1 MKGIRRAAAMCLTMT
16 LAVSTLFGNTAW
28 ADMPQKTERK
38 KCVHVH
44 TEECYGEPD
53 EEATS
58 SQIGEEPTE
67 CTHVCTVESGCIRNT
82 AVSSGTNEDDSET
95 GPDEEETND
104 QKDSADKAENGGK
117 QKDSADKAEDD
128 EKQEDAPSVSTPS
141 DMEDTAVPG
150 GTVIPAVKSQIFSW
164 SWYDPEENL
173 LDGKLELNGVTE
185 EAQPSFEE
193 VTEYLPEAIIA
204 QVGEKSEVGGEGEEK
219 LLITGWTCSE
229 YVQDEEGRWPL
240 EGTYE
245 FAAELP
251 EAYELAED
259 ADALVV
265 EVSVTGDQAALTA
278 VSGTAVLHVSFKAGK
293 EAKDLYF
300 DGNNFS
306 SYNNDVMDLL
316 KQNGI
321 RVTSSGK
328 DRFQLI
334 MTKASIQNLQLSQG
348 TWEIELNG
356 SNVLEGKGKYVAGCG
371 LRIND
376 NVSATIKA
384 GTAPAS
390 LTAHN
395 YPTTGSSDGS
405 CGIQVAGSLTIE
417 SGTIEAT
424 AKAGSN
430 SAPDSGAILV
440 GTTGTL
446 NINGGSVTAA
456 GTGKKGVYVRGNFQM
471 TGGSL
476 TVTGSGEPGIEN
488 VGSFELSDGTISTK
502 SNSGGIG
509 FLQGRGSATIKA
521 KELNTDRLYINGDGS
536 FTVAKGG
543 KVTSGSTTIN
553 SGTLTN
559 AGEFVSN
566 GPFEK
571 GKYGTFNNT
580 GTISGSGSLPD
591 DAKQTPDEI
600 KDYTK
605 KISKDYYKNMSIDV
619 PNLAAIQKPANAGNL
634 QYELVEDTGSDK
646 GAGTI
651 DKETGRLKVT
661 KAGVFKIKVNTQESG
676 FYKEGENPV
685 YITLTVNKAAFP
697 DSWNLTVTAA
707 SGIYNGS
714 KGYPAAT
721 ISTTGIPDGA
731 RYEYQLKNT
740 NRTDDLQEEQW
751 KSECP
756 KIVNVAESGQFVFV
770 RVTVDNY
777 ESKIFCS
784 DNQTDITKRRFL
796 DTKVTLEPQTVIYN
810 GQSWSPEI
818 KVVEN
823 WQGASGAEV
832 DKADYTIQYW
842 TYWTG
847 TGNSEVTERKDAGTY
862 TVHLIGQEN
871 YTNESNGAILTIDKC
886 KLNARITGDSFDK
899 VYDGTTDITE
909 EQNLS
914 VQLYSDSGIPD
925 SQDVRADQ
933 VNLAYQSAD
942 VGEHDIEAA
951 NITLA
956 GDNAKNYELT
966 ENSASVKG
974 SIIARDFAS
983 MTVSADPLTYNGT
996 EQKPQILA
1004 SVETGLSNVSP
1015 DAVVFTYSK
1024 NGVDYQSEIPGF
1036 TDAGTYQVYVKA
1048 SMDNFNDAVKTV
1060 DVTVQQASS
1069 NSGSHSGGGKDSGG
1083 KDSSGKGSSG
1093 KGSSGKSSSGSSGTV
1108 TKDSQKGYR
1117 SEEQGVITGASNQ
1130 AVNDGYSHWI
1140 KDARGWW
1147 LRYSDGTWPMGNTG
1161 AFHWEKVNG
1170 RWWAFG
1176 ADGYLSTGWLY
1187 DTLYQGW
1194 FYMDENQGMLTGWQ
1208 FINGKWYYLNPSHD
1222 GSAGIMYSN
1231 RRTPDGWYV
1240 KEDGS
1245 WDEEAGR

>member
-1 MKGIRRAAAMCLTMT
+1 MKGKQRGDGRMKGIRRAAAVCLTMT

-28 ADMPQKTERK
+28 ADMPQKTEKK

-82 AVSSGTNEDDSET
+82 AASSGTNEDDSET
-95 GPDEEETND
+95 GPDDEETND
-104 QKDSADKAENGGK
+104 QKDSANKAEN
-117 QKDSADKAEDD
+117 
-128 EKQEDAPSVSTPS
+128 APSVSTPS
-141 DMEDTAVPG
+141 DMEDTTVPG

-173 LDGKLELNGVTE
+173 LDGKLELSGVTE

-204 QVGEKSEVGGEGEEK
+204 QVGEESEAGKEEK
-219 LLITGWTCSE
+219 LPITGWSCNE

-259 ADALVV
+259 VDALVV
-265 EVSVTGDQAALTA
+265 EVSVTGDQVAMPV
-278 VSGTAVLHVSFKAGK
+278 VSGTPVLHVSFNSGEDSKS
-293 EAKDLYF
+293 LYF
-300 DGNNFS
+300 DDHNFS
-306 SYNNDVMDLL
+306 SVNNDVMDLL
-316 KQNGI
+316 NDHGI
-321 RVTSSGK
+321 EVTSSGENS
-328 DRFQLI
+328 FQLR
-334 MTKASIQNLQLSQG
+334 MTNATIQNLELSRG
-348 TWEIELNG
+348 TWEIVLNG
-356 SNVLEGKGKYVAGCG
+356 RNVLEGKGKGFSGCG

-376 NVSATIKA
+376 WTSATIKA
-384 GTAPAS
+384 EPESAS
-390 LTAHN
+390 LKVQN
-395 YPTTGSSDGS
+395 YPTKKTRDDTSSA
-405 CGIQVAGSLTIE
+405 IVVAGSLTIE
-417 SGTIEAT
+417 SGTIEA
-424 AKAGSN
+424 AADAEQN
-430 SAPDSGAILV
+430 SDPVSGAIV
-440 GTTGTL
+440 VQRKGAL

-456 GTGKKGVYVRGNFQM
+456 GTHKNGVYVLGNFQM
-471 TGGSL
+471 SGGRL
-476 TVTGSGEPGIEN
+476 TVTGSGKPGIEN
-488 VGSFELSDGTISTK
+488 VGDFNLSDGTISAK

-509 FLQGRGSATIKA
+509 FLQRGGSATIQA
-521 KELNTDRLYINGDGS
+521 KELNTDRLYINGNSS
-536 FTVAKGG
+536 FTVARRG

-559 AGEFVSN
+559 EGEFVSN
-566 GPFEK
+566 GPFVKEK
-571 GKYGTFNNT
+571 DGTFINT

-591 DAKQTPDEI
+591 DAKQTPDPI
-600 KDYTK
+600 TGYTA
-605 KISKDYYKNMSIDV
+605 KISENYKENMSIDV
-619 PNLAAIQKPANAGNL
+619 KNLAAIQKPVKAGNL
-634 QYELVEDTGSDK
+634 QYELTEYTGSDK
-646 GAGTI
+646 GEGTI
-651 DKETGRLKVT
+651 DKETGHLTVT
-661 KAGVFKIKVNTQESG
+661 KAGVFKIKVNTQASG
-676 FYKEGENPV
+676 FYKAGENPV
-685 YITLTVNKAAFP
+685 DITLTVNKAKFP

-707 SGIYNGS
+707 SGEYRGAQ
-714 KGYPAAT
+714 GYPAAA
-721 ISTTGIPDGA
+721 ISASGIPKGA
-731 RYEYQLKNT
+731 GYEYQLKRT
-740 NRTDDLQEEQW
+740 KSTDDLHEDQW
-751 KSECP
+751 KSKCP

-784 DNQTDITKRRFL
+784 GNQTNITKRSFT
-796 DTKVTLEPQTVIYN
+796 DTKVTLEPETVIYN
-810 GQSWSPEI
+810 GQSRNPEI

-823 WQGASGAEV
+823 WQGASGDEV
-832 DKADYTIQYW
+832 DKADYTIKDW

-847 TGNSEVTERKDAGTY
+847 TDNRIVKERKNAGTY
-862 TVHLIGQEN
+862 TVSLLGQGN
-871 YTNESNGAILTIDKC
+871 YTNESNKAILTIDKC
-886 KLNARITGDSFDK
+886 KLNARITGNSFDK
-899 VYDGTTDITE
+899 VYDGTTDIRE

-914 VQLYSDSGIPD
+914 VQLYSDSGTPD

-942 VGEHDIEAA
+942 VGEHNIEAA

-966 ENSASVKG
+966 ENSTSIKG
-974 SIIARDFAS
+974 NIVARDFAS
-983 MTVSADPLTYNGT
+983 MTVSTDSLTYNGT
-996 EQKPQILA
+996 EQKPQIHA

-1060 DVTVQQASS
+1060 NVTVQQAPSS
-1069 NSGSHSGGGKDSGG
+1069 SGSHSGGGKDSGG
-1083 KDSSGKGSSG
+1083 KDSGG
-1093 KGSSGKSSSGSSGTV
+1093 KGSSGKSSSVSSGTV

-1176 ADGYLSTGWLY
+1176 AEGYLSTGWIY

-1208 FINGKWYYLNPSHD
+1208 FINGKWYYLNSNQD
-1222 GSAGIMYSN
+1222 GSAGIMYSK

>member
-1 MKGIRRAAAMCLTMT
+1 
-16 LAVSTLFGNTAW
+16 
-28 ADMPQKTERK
+28 MPQKTERK

-82 AVSSGTNEDDSET
+82 AASSGTNEDDSET
-95 GPDEEETND
+95 GPDDEETND
-104 QKDSADKAENGGK
+104 

-141 DMEDTAVPG
+141 DMEDTTVPG

-173 LDGKLELNGVTE
+173 LDGKLELSGVTE

-193 VTEYLPEAIIA
+193 VTEYLPEAIVA
-204 QVGEKSEVGGEGEEK
+204 QVGEESEAGKEEK
-219 LLITGWTCSE
+219 LSITGWSCNE

-259 ADALVV
+259 AEALVV
-265 EVSVTGDQAALTA
+265 EVSVTGDQAALTVYNPNNVVLNVNFEKGEPSKGLA
-278 VSGTAVLHVSFKAGK
+278 YDESG
-293 EAKDLYF
+293 
-300 DGNNFS
+300 FS
-306 SYNNDVMDLL
+306 SLNNNVMNLL
-316 KQNGI
+316 NDRGI
-321 RVTSSGK
+321 EVTNSGENS
-328 DRFQLI
+328 FQLR
-334 MTKASIQNLQLSQG
+334 MTNATTIQNLELSRG
-348 TWEIELNG
+348 TWEIVLNG
-356 SNVLEGKGKYVAGCG
+356 SNVLEGKGKGVGG
-371 LRIND
+371 VDLKIKE
-376 NVSATIKA
+376 NVRATIKE

-390 LTAHN
+390 LTAKN
-395 YPTTGSSDGS
+395 SPTTGTSRDGS
-405 CGIQVAGSLTIE
+405 SGIAVEGNLTIE

-424 AKAGSN
+424 ADGGENSASFSGGIVVGSN
-430 SAPDSGAILV
+430 
-440 GTTGTL
+440 GTL
-446 NINGGSVTAA
+446 NINGGAVTAA
-456 GTGKKGVYVRGNFQM
+456 GTGKNGVFVRGNFRM
-471 TGGSL
+471 KGGSL
-476 TVTGSGEPGIEN
+476 TATGSRKPGIEN
-488 VGSFELSDGTISTK
+488 EGTFELLGGTISTK

-509 FLQGRGSATIKA
+509 FLQGLGSVTIKA
-521 KELNTDRLYINGDGS
+521 NELNTDRLNITGNSS
-536 FTVAKGG
+536 FTVARGG
-543 KVTSGSTTIN
+543 KVTSESTIIN

-559 AGEFVSN
+559 EGEFVSN
-566 GPFEK
+566 GPFVKEEN
-571 GKYGTFNNT
+571 GRFINN
-580 GTISGSGSLPD
+580 GTISGTGSLPD
-591 DAKQTPDEI
+591 GVKQIPDTITVRKTEI
-600 KDYTK
+600 IADYRN
-605 KISKDYYKNMSIDV
+605 NMLIDV
-619 PNLAAIQKPANAGNL
+619 PSLAGIHQPDRAGNL
-634 QYELVEDTGSDK
+634 QYELAEYTGSDK
-646 GAGTI
+646 GEGTI
-651 DKETGRLKVT
+651 DKESGQLKVDR
-661 KAGVFKIKVNTQESG
+661 AGVFKIEVNTQESG
-676 FYKEGENPV
+676 FYKAGENPV
-685 YITLTVNKAAFP
+685 CITLTVNKAKFP
-697 DSWNLTVTAA
+697 DSWNLSVTAA
-707 SGIYNGS
+707 SDEYRGAQ
-714 KGYPAAT
+714 GYPAAF
-721 ISTTGIPDGA
+721 ISASGIPSGA
-731 RYEYQLKNT
+731 RYEYQLKST
-740 NRTDDLQEEQW
+740 SSTDDLQEDQW

-777 ESKIFCS
+777 KSKVFCS
-784 DNQTDITKRRFL
+784 GNPTSIIKRRFA
-796 DTKVTLEPQTVIYN
+796 DTKVTLEPETVIYN

-823 WQGASGAEV
+823 WQGASEDEV
-832 DKADYTIQYW
+832 DKADYTIKDW

-847 TGNSEVTERKDAGTY
+847 TDNRIVKERKDAGTY
-862 TVHLIGQEN
+862 TVHLLGQGN
-871 YTNESNGAILTIDKC
+871 YKNESNTAIFTIDKC
-886 KLNARITGDSFDK
+886 KLNARITGGSFDK

-914 VQLYSDSGIPD
+914 VQLYSDSGTPD

-942 VGEHDIEAA
+942 VGEHNIEAA

-966 ENSASVKG
+966 ENSASIKG

-996 EQKPQILA
+996 EQKPQIHA

-1048 SMDNFNDAVKTV
+1048 SMANFNDAVKTV
-1060 DVTVQQASS
+1060 DVTIQQASS
-1069 NSGSHSGGGKDSGG
+1069 NSGSHSGGGKGSG
-1083 KDSSGKGSSG
+1083 GKGSSG

-1130 AVNDGYSHWI
+1130 AVNDGYSHWM

-1147 LRYSDGTWPMGNTG
+1147 LRYSDGT
-1161 AFHWEKVNG
+1161 
-1170 RWWAFG
+1170 
-1176 ADGYLSTGWLY
+1176 
-1187 DTLYQGW
+1187 
-1194 FYMDENQGMLTGWQ
+1194 
-1208 FINGKWYYLNPSHD
+1208 
-1222 GSAGIMYSN
+1222 
-1231 RRTPDGWYV
+1231 
-1240 KEDGS
+1240 
-1245 WDEEAGR
+1245 

>member
-1 MKGIRRAAAMCLTMT
+1 MKGIRRAAAVCLTMT

-58 SQIGEEPTE
+58 SQLGEEPTE

-95 GPDEEETND
+95 GPDDEETND
-104 QKDSADKAENGGK
+104 QKDSADKAEN
-117 QKDSADKAEDD
+117 
-128 EKQEDAPSVSTPS
+128 APSVSTPS
-141 DMEDTAVPG
+141 DMEDTTVPG

-173 LDGKLELNGVTE
+173 LDGKLELSGVTE

-204 QVGEKSEVGGEGEEK
+204 QIGEESEVGEEGK
-219 LLITGWTCSE
+219 LPITGWSCNE

-259 ADALVV
+259 VEALVV
-265 EVSVTGDQAALTA
+265 EVSVTGDQAAMP
-278 VSGTAVLHVSFKAGK
+278 VVNPYAVLNVSFNPTEGSKS
-293 EAKDLYF
+293 LYF
-300 DGNNFS
+300 DGKNFS
-306 SYNNDVMDLL
+306 SYNSDVMKLL
-316 KQNGI
+316 NDNGI
-321 RVTSSGK
+321 EVKVTSSGE
-328 DRFQLI
+328 DHFQLR
-334 MTKASIQNLQLSQG
+334 MTNARIQNLELSRG
-348 TWEIELNG
+348 TWEIVLNG
-356 SNVLEGKGKYVAGCG
+356 RNELEGKGKDFSGCG
-371 LRIND
+371 LRIKD
-376 NVSATIKA
+376 YVSATIKA
-384 GTAPAS
+384 EPESAS
-390 LTAHN
+390 LKVQN
-395 YPTTGSSDGS
+395 YPTKKTSKDTSS
-405 CGIQVAGSLTIE
+405 GIVVAGSLTIE
-417 SGTIEAT
+417 SGTIEA
-424 AKAGSN
+424 AAYAEQN
-430 SAPDSGAILV
+430 SDPVSGAIV
-440 GTTGTL
+440 VQSNGTL
-446 NINGGSVTAA
+446 NISGGSVTAA
-456 GTGKKGVYVRGNFQM
+456 GTHKNGVYVRRNFQM

-476 TVTGSGEPGIEN
+476 TVTGSGKPGIEN
-488 VGSFELSDGTISTK
+488 EGNFKLSGGTISTK
-502 SNSGGIG
+502 SNSDGIG
-509 FLQGRGSATIKA
+509 FLQRGGSATIKSG
-521 KELNTDRLYINGDGS
+521 ELNTDRLYITGS
-536 FTVAKGG
+536 SPFTVASGG
-543 KVTSGSTTIN
+543 KVTSGSTIID

-566 GPFEK
+566 GPFVK
-571 GKYGTFNNT
+571 GEGGTFNNT
-580 GTISGSGSLPD
+580 GTISGTGSLPD

-600 KDYTK
+600 KDYTA
-605 KISKDYYKNMSIDV
+605 KISKDYYENMTIDV
-619 PNLAAIQKPANAGNL
+619 LKLADIHKPVKAGNL
-634 QYELVEDTGSDK
+634 QYELVEYTEGGDIGE
-646 GAGTI
+646 GTI
-651 DKETGRLKVT
+651 DTETGQLTVT
-661 KAGVFKIKVNTQESG
+661 KAGVFKIKVNTQASG
-676 FYKEGENPV
+676 FYKAGENPV

-707 SGIYNGS
+707 SGEYRGAQ
-714 KGYPAAT
+714 GYPAAA

-731 RYEYQLKNT
+731 RYEYQLKRTSST
-740 NRTDDLQEEQW
+740 NDLQEAQW
-751 KSECP
+751 KSKCP

-777 ESKIFCS
+777 ESKVFCS
-784 DNQTDITKRRFL
+784 GNQTNITKRSFT
-796 DTKVTLEPQTVIYN
+796 DTKVTLEPEKVIYN
-810 GQSWSPEI
+810 GQSRDPEI
-818 KVVEN
+818 KVLEN
-823 WQGASGAEV
+823 WQGSSGAEV
-832 DKADYTIQYW
+832 DKADYTIKDW

-847 TGNSEVTERKDAGTY
+847 TYNTTVKERKDAGTY
-862 TVHLIGQEN
+862 TVYLLGLEN
-871 YTNESNGAILTIDKC
+871 YTNESNVAMFTIDKC
-886 KLNARITGDSFDK
+886 KLNARITGESFDK

-966 ENSASVKG
+966 ENSASIKG

-996 EQKPQILA
+996 EQKPQIHA

-1048 SMDNFNDAVKTV
+1048 SMANFNDAVKTV

-1083 KDSSGKGSSG
+1083 KGSGGKGSSG
-1093 KGSSGKSSSGSSGTV
+1093 KGSSGSSGTV

-1130 AVNDGYSHWI
+1130 AVNDGYSHWM

-1176 ADGYLSTGWLY
+1176 ADGYLSTGCIY

-1208 FINGKWYYLNPSHD
+1208 FINGKWYYLNSSHD

>member
-1 MKGIRRAAAMCLTMT
+1 MKSIRRAAAMCLTMT
-16 LAVSTLFGNTAW
+16 VAVSTLFGNTAW
-28 ADMPQKTERK
+28 ADMPQKTEKK

-82 AVSSGTNEDDSET
+82 AASSGTNEDDSET
-95 GPDEEETND
+95 GPDDEETND
-104 QKDSADKAENGGK
+104 

-141 DMEDTAVPG
+141 DMEDTTVPG

-173 LDGKLELNGVTE
+173 LDGRLELSGVTE
-185 EAQPSFEE
+185 EVQPSFEE
-193 VTEYLPEAIIA
+193 VAEYLPQAIIA
-204 QVGEKSEVGGEGEEK
+204 QVGEESEVGGEEEEK
-219 LLITGWTCSE
+219 LPITGWSCNE

-245 FAAELP
+245 FAAELT

-259 ADALVV
+259 VETLVV
-265 EVSVTGDQAALTA
+265 EVSVTGDQAAMPVYDYKNVVLNVNFEEGKTCKGLA
-278 VSGTAVLHVSFKAGK
+278 YDESG
-293 EAKDLYF
+293 
-300 DGNNFS
+300 FS
-306 SYNNDVMDLL
+306 SLNDDVMNLL
-316 KQNGI
+316 NDRGI
-321 RVTSSGK
+321 EVTNSGENS
-328 DRFQLI
+328 FQLR
-334 MTKASIQNLQLSQG
+334 MTNATTIQNLELSRG
-348 TWEIELNG
+348 TWEIVLNG
-356 SNVLEGKGKYVAGCG
+356 SNVLEGKGKGVGGVG
-371 LRIND
+371 LKIKE
-376 NVSATIKA
+376 NVSATIKE

-390 LTAHN
+390 LTAKN
-395 YPTTGSSDGS
+395 SPTTGTSRDGS
-405 CGIQVAGSLTIE
+405 SGIAVEGNLTIE

-424 AKAGSN
+424 AYAGNN
-430 SAPDSGAILV
+430 SAPFSGGIVV
-440 GTTGTL
+440 GKTGNL
-446 NINGGSVTAA
+446 NIRGGAVTAT
-456 GTGKKGVYVRGNFQM
+456 GTGKNGVFVRGNFRM

-476 TVTGSGEPGIEN
+476 TATGSGKPGIEN
-488 VGSFELSDGTISTK
+488 EGIFELSDGTISTK
-502 SNSGGIG
+502 SNSDGIG
-509 FLQGRGSATIKA
+509 FLQSGGSATIQA
-521 KELNTDRLYINGDGS
+521 QELITDRLYINSS
-536 FTVAKGG
+536 FTVASGG
-543 KVTSGSTTIN
+543 KVTSGSTIID

-559 AGEFVSN
+559 KGEFVSN
-566 GPFEK
+566 GPFVKKEN
-571 GKYGTFNNT
+571 GTFINK
-580 GTISGSGSLPD
+580 GTISGNGSLPD
-591 DAKQTPDEI
+591 DAKQTPDQITGYTAEI
-600 KDYTK
+600 SRDY
-605 KISKDYYKNMSIDV
+605 SENMSIDV
-619 PNLAAIQKPANAGNL
+619 QNLAGIHQPDRAGNL
-634 QYELVEDTGSDK
+634 QYELAEYTGSDK
-646 GAGTI
+646 GEGTI
-651 DKETGRLKVT
+651 DEETGQLKVT
-661 KAGVFKIKVNTQESG
+661 KAGVFKIQVNTQASG
-676 FYKEGENPV
+676 FYKAGENPV
-685 YITLTVNKAAFP
+685 CITLTVNKAKFP
-697 DSWNLTVTAA
+697 DSWNLSVTAA
-707 SGIYNGS
+707 SGEYRGAQ
-714 KGYPAAT
+714 GYLAAA
-721 ISTTGIPDGA
+721 ISASSIPSGA
-731 RYEYQLKNT
+731 RYEYQLKRT
-740 NRTDDLQEEQW
+740 NRKDDLQEDQW

-777 ESKIFCS
+777 ESKVFCS
-784 DNQTDITKRRFL
+784 DNRTSITERRFA
-796 DTKVTLEPQTVIYN
+796 DTKVTLEPETVIYN
-810 GQSWSPEI
+810 GQSRNPKI

-823 WQGASGAEV
+823 WQGASGDEV

-847 TGNSEVTERKDAGTY
+847 TDNMIVTERKDAGTY
-862 TVHLIGQEN
+862 TVYLLGQEN
-871 YTNESNGAILTIDKC
+871 YTNESKQAILTIDKC
-886 KLNARITGDSFDK
+886 KLNARITGDSLDK

-914 VQLYSDSGIPD
+914 VQLYSDSGTPD

-942 VGEHDIEAA
+942 VGEHNIEAA

-966 ENSASVKG
+966 ENSASIKG
-974 SIIARDFAS
+974 NIVARDFAS
-983 MTVSADPLTYNGT
+983 MIVSAAPLTYNGT
-996 EQKPQILA
+996 EQKPQIHA

-1048 SMDNFNDAVKTV
+1048 SMANFNDAVKTV
-1060 DVTVQQASS
+1060 NVTVQQAPSS
-1069 NSGSHSGGGKDSGG
+1069 SGSHSGGGKDSGG
-1083 KDSSGKGSSG
+1083 KDSGGKGSSG
-1093 KGSSGKSSSGSSGTV
+1093 TSSSVSSGTV

-1176 ADGYLSTGWLY
+1176 AEGYLSTGWIY

-1208 FINGKWYYLNPSHD
+1208 FINGKWYYLNPNQD
-1222 GSAGIMYSN
+1222 GSAGIMYSK

>member
-1 MKGIRRAAAMCLTMT
+1 MKGIRRAAAVCLTMT

-28 ADMPQKTERK
+28 ADMPQKTEKK

-44 TEECYGEPD
+44 SEECYGEPD

-82 AVSSGTNEDDSET
+82 AASSGMNEDDSET

-104 QKDSADKAENGGK
+104 QKDSADKAEN
-117 QKDSADKAEDD
+117 
-128 EKQEDAPSVSTPS
+128 APSVSTPS
-141 DMEDTAVPG
+141 DMEDTTVPG

-173 LDGKLELNGVTE
+173 LDGKLELSGVTE

-204 QVGEKSEVGGEGEEK
+204 QIGEESEAGKEGK
-219 LLITGWTCSE
+219 LPITGWTCNE

-259 ADALVV
+259 VEAPVV
-265 EVSVTGDQAALTA
+265 EVSVTGDQAAMPV
-278 VSGTAVLHVSFKAGK
+278 VSGKCVLNVSFNSGEEFKG
-293 EAKDLYF
+293 LYF
-300 DGNNFS
+300 DGNKFS
-306 SYNNDVMDLL
+306 SVNNDVMKLL
-316 KQNGI
+316 NDHGI
-321 RVTSSGK
+321 KVTNSGENS
-328 DRFQLI
+328 FQLR
-334 MTKASIQNLQLSQG
+334 MTNATIQNLELSQG
-348 TWEIELNG
+348 TWEIVLNG
-356 SNVLEGKGKYVAGCG
+356 SNVLKGKGKGFSGCG

-376 NVSATIKA
+376 YVSATIKA
-384 GTAPAS
+384 ETASAS
-390 LTAHN
+390 LTVKN
-395 YPTTGSSDGS
+395 SPTKRTSDDASSA
-405 CGIQVAGSLTIE
+405 IVVAGSLTIE
-417 SGTIEAT
+417 SGTIEA
-424 AKAGSN
+424 AAYAEQN
-430 SAPDSGAILV
+430 SDPVSGAIV
-440 GTTGTL
+440 VQSNGTL
-446 NINGGSVTAA
+446 NISGGSVTAA
-456 GTGKKGVYVRGNFQM
+456 GTHKNGVYVRRNFQM

-476 TVTGSGEPGIEN
+476 TVTGSGKPGIEN
-488 VGSFELSDGTISTK
+488 EGNFKLSGGTISTK
-502 SNSGGIG
+502 SNSDGIG
-509 FLQGRGSATIKA
+509 FLQRGGSATIQA
-521 KELNTDRLYINGDGS
+521 RELNTDRLNITGNSS
-536 FTVAKGG
+536 FTVARGG
-543 KVTSGSTTIN
+543 KVTSGSTIIN

-559 AGEFVSN
+559 EGEFVSN
-566 GPFEK
+566 GPFVKEEN
-571 GKYGTFNNT
+571 GRFINT
-580 GTISGSGSLPD
+580 GTISGNGSLPD
-591 DAKQTPDEI
+591 DVKQTPDKI
-600 KDYTK
+600 TGHKT
-605 KISKDYYKNMSIDV
+605 KISADYCNNMSINV
-619 PNLAAIQKPANAGNL
+619 QNLAAIQKPVNAGDL
-634 QYELVEDTGSDK
+634 QYELVKYTGSDK
-646 GAGTI
+646 GEGTI
-651 DKETGRLKVT
+651 DKKTGQLTVT
-661 KAGVFKIKVNTQESG
+661 KAGVFKIKVNTQASG
-676 FYKEGENPV
+676 FYKAGENPV
-685 YITLTVNKAAFP
+685 DITLTVNKAAFP
-697 DSWNLTVTAA
+697 DHWNLTVTAA
-707 SGIYNGS
+707 SGEYMGAQ
-714 KGYPAAT
+714 GYLAAT
-721 ISTTGIPDGA
+721 ISPIGIPDGA
-731 RYEYQLKNT
+731 RYEYQLKST
-740 NRTDDLQEEQW
+740 KSTDDLQEDQW

-756 KIVNVAESGQFVFV
+756 KIVTVAESDQYVFV

-777 ESKIFCS
+777 KPKIFCS
-784 DNQTDITKRRFL
+784 GNQTNITKRNFT
-796 DTKVTLEPQTVIYN
+796 DTKVTLEPETVIYN
-810 GQSWSPEI
+810 GQSWSPKI

-823 WQGASGAEV
+823 WQGASGNEV
-832 DKADYTIQYW
+832 DTADYTIQYW

-847 TGNSEVTERKDAGTY
+847 TYNKEVTERKDAGTY
-862 TVHLIGQEN
+862 TVWLMGKNKN
-871 YTNESNGAILTIDKC
+871 YWANNTTASFTIDKC
-886 KLNARITGDSFDK
+886 KLKARITGNSFDK
-899 VYDGTTDITE
+899 VYDGTTDIRE

-914 VQLYSDSGIPD
+914 VQLYSDSGTPD

-942 VGEHDIEAA
+942 VGEHNIEAA

-966 ENSASVKG
+966 ENSTSIKG
-974 SIIARDFAS
+974 NIVARDFAS

-996 EQKPQILA
+996 EQKPQIHA

-1048 SMDNFNDAVKTV
+1048 SMANFNDAVKTV
-1060 DVTVQQASS
+1060 NVTVQKVSS
-1069 NSGSHSGGGKDSGG
+1069 SSGSHSGGGKDSGG
-1083 KDSSGKGSSG
+1083 KGSSG
-1093 KGSSGKSSSGSSGTV
+1093 KGSSGSSGTV

-1176 ADGYLSTGWLY
+1176 AEGYLSTGWIY

-1208 FINGKWYYLNPSHD
+1208 FINGKWYYLNSNQD
-1222 GSAGIMYSN
+1222 GSAGIMYSK

>member
-1 MKGIRRAAAMCLTMT
+1 MKGIRRAAAVCLTMT

-28 ADMPQKTERK
+28 ADMPQKTEKK

-82 AVSSGTNEDDSET
+82 AASSGTNEDDSET
-95 GPDEEETND
+95 GPDDEETND
-104 QKDSADKAENGGK
+104 QKDSANKAEN
-117 QKDSADKAEDD
+117 
-128 EKQEDAPSVSTPS
+128 APSVSTPS
-141 DMEDTAVPG
+141 DMEDTTVPG

-173 LDGKLELNGVTE
+173 LDGKLELSGVTE

-193 VTEYLPEAIIA
+193 VTEYLPEAIVA
-204 QVGEKSEVGGEGEEK
+204 QVGEESEAGKEEK
-219 LLITGWTCSE
+219 LPITGWSCNE
-229 YVQDEEGRWPL
+229 YVQDEEGCWPL

-259 ADALVV
+259 AEALVV
-265 EVSVTGDQAALTA
+265 EVSVTGDQAAMPVYDYQNVVLNVNFEEGEPPKGLA
-278 VSGTAVLHVSFKAGK
+278 YDESG
-293 EAKDLYF
+293 
-300 DGNNFS
+300 FS
-306 SYNNDVMDLL
+306 SLNNDVMNLL
-316 KQNGI
+316 NDRGI
-321 RVTSSGK
+321 KVTNSGENS
-328 DRFQLI
+328 FQLR
-334 MTKASIQNLQLSQG
+334 MTNATTIQNLELSRG
-348 TWEIELNG
+348 TWEIVLNG
-356 SNVLEGKGKYVAGCG
+356 SNVLKGKGKGFSGCG

-376 NVSATIKA
+376 YVSATIKA
-384 GTAPAS
+384 ETASAS
-390 LTAHN
+390 LTVKN
-395 YPTTGSSDGS
+395 SPTKRTSDDASSA
-405 CGIQVAGSLTIE
+405 IVVAGSLTIE
-417 SGTIEAT
+417 SGTIEA
-424 AKAGSN
+424 AAYAEQN
-430 SAPDSGAILV
+430 SDPVSGAIV
-440 GTTGTL
+440 VQSNGTL
-446 NINGGSVTAA
+446 NISGGSVTAA
-456 GTGKKGVYVRGNFQM
+456 GTHKNGVYVRRNFQM

-476 TVTGSGEPGIEN
+476 TVTGSGKPGIEN
-488 VGSFELSDGTISTK
+488 VGSFELSGGTIST
-502 SNSGGIG
+502 NGGPG
-509 FLQGRGSATIKA
+509 FLQRGGTATIQA
-521 KELNTDRLYINGDGS
+521 KELNTDRLYINGNSS

-543 KVTSGSTTIN
+543 KVTSGSTIID

-559 AGEFVSN
+559 AGEFVLN
-566 GPFEK
+566 GAFEK
-571 GKYGTFNNT
+571 GKYGTFINN
-580 GTISGSGSLPD
+580 GTISGTGSLPD
-591 DAKQTPDEI
+591 GVKQIPDNITVYKAEI
-600 KDYTK
+600 SADYC
-605 KISKDYYKNMSIDV
+605 DNMSINV
-619 PNLAAIQKPANAGNL
+619 QNLAAIQKPVNAGNL

-646 GAGTI
+646 GVGTI
-651 DKETGRLKVT
+651 DKERGQLRVT
-661 KAGVFKIKVNTQESG
+661 KAGVFKIKVNTQASG
-676 FYKEGENPV
+676 FYKAGENPV
-685 YITLTVNKAAFP
+685 YITLTVNKAKFP

-707 SGIYNGS
+707 SGEYRGAQ
-714 KGYPAAT
+714 GYPAAA
-721 ISTTGIPDGA
+721 ISASSIPSGA
-731 RYEYQLKNT
+731 RYEYQLKST
-740 NRTDDLQEEQW
+740 NRKDDLQEDQW

-777 ESKIFCS
+777 KSKIFCS
-784 DNQTDITKRRFL
+784 GNQTNITKRKFT
-796 DTKVTLEPQTVIYN
+796 DTKVTLEPETVIYN

-823 WQGASGAEV
+823 WQGASEDAV
-832 DKADYTIQYW
+832 DRADYIIQYW

-847 TGNSEVTERKDAGTY
+847 TDNSIVTERKDAGTY
-862 TVHLIGQEN
+862 TVYLLGQRN
-871 YTNESNGAILTIDKC
+871 YTNESKQAILTIDKC

-899 VYDGTTDITE
+899 VYDGTTDIKE

-914 VQLYSDSGIPD
+914 VQLYSDSGTPD
-925 SQDVRADQ
+925 SRDVRADQ
-933 VNLAYQSAD
+933 VNWAYQSAD
-942 VGEHDIEAA
+942 VGEHNIEAA

-966 ENSASVKG
+966 ENSTSIKG
-974 SIIARDFAS
+974 NIVARDFAS

-996 EQKPQILA
+996 EQKPQIHA
-1004 SVETGLSNVSP
+1004 SVEIGLSNESP

-1048 SMDNFNDAVKTV
+1048 SMANFNDAVKTV
-1060 DVTVQQASS
+1060 NVTVQQAPSS
-1069 NSGSHSGGGKDSGG
+1069 SGSHSGGG
-1083 KDSSGKGSSG
+1083 GKGSSG
-1093 KGSSGKSSSGSSGTV
+1093 KSSSGKSSSGSSGTV

-1176 ADGYLSTGWLY
+1176 AEGYLSTGWID

-1240 KEDGS
+1240 KDDGS

>member
-1 MKGIRRAAAMCLTMT
+1 MKGIRRAAAVCLTMT

-82 AVSSGTNEDDSET
+82 AASSGTNEDDSET
-95 GPDEEETND
+95 GPDDEETND
-104 QKDSADKAENGGK
+104 QKDSADKAEN
-117 QKDSADKAEDD
+117 
-128 EKQEDAPSVSTPS
+128 APSVSTPS
-141 DMEDTAVPG
+141 DMEDTTVPG

-185 EAQPSFEE
+185 ESQPSFEE

-204 QVGEKSEVGGEGEEK
+204 QIGEESEAGKEEK
-219 LLITGWTCSE
+219 LSITGWSCNE
-229 YVQDEEGRWPL
+229 YVQDEEGCWPL

-278 VSGTAVLHVSFKAGK
+278 YDYRKVVLNVNFEEGKTFTSLAYDGK
-293 EAKDLYF
+293 E
-300 DGNNFS
+300 FS
-306 SYNNDVMDLL
+306 SLNNDVMDLL
-316 KQNGI
+316 NQNGI
-321 RVTSSGK
+321 WVTSLGN
-328 DRFQLI
+328 DRFQLR
-334 MTKASIQNLQLSQG
+334 MTDASIQNLELSRG
-348 TWEIELNG
+348 TWEIVLNG
-356 SNVLEGKGKYVAGCG
+356 SNVLEGKGTELGGCG
-371 LRIND
+371 LKIKE

-395 YPTTGSSDGS
+395 YPTKGSSDGS
-405 CGIQVAGSLTIE
+405 GGIQVAGNLTIK

-424 AKAGSN
+424 AYAGKN
-430 SAPDSGAILV
+430 SAPVSGAILV
-440 GTTGTL
+440 QSHGAL
-446 NINGGSVTAA
+446 NISGGSVTAA
-456 GTGKKGVYVRGNFQM
+456 GTGKNGVYVLGNFQM

-476 TVTGSGEPGIEN
+476 KVTGSGKPGIEN
-488 VGSFELSDGTISTK
+488 VGSFELSGGTISTEA
-502 SNSGGIG
+502 NGGIG
-509 FLQGRGSATIKA
+509 FVQGRGSATIKA
-521 KELNTDRLYINGDGS
+521 KELNTDQLYITGNGS
-536 FTVAKGG
+536 FTVARGG
-543 KVTSGSTTIN
+543 KVTSGSTIIN

-566 GPFEK
+566 GSFEK
-571 GKYGTFNNT
+571 GTYGTFINN
-580 GTISGSGSLPD
+580 GTISGTGSLPD
-591 DAKQTPDEI
+591 DLKQKPGNITVNQAEI
-600 KDYTK
+600 SAGYRD
-605 KISKDYYKNMSIDV
+605 NRSIDV
-619 PNLAAIQKPANAGNL
+619 PSLAGIHQPDRAGNL
-634 QYELVEDTGSDK
+634 QYELAEYTGSDK
-646 GAGTI
+646 GEGTI
-651 DKETGRLKVT
+651 NEKTGQLTVT
-661 KAGVFKIKVNTQESG
+661 KAGVFKIEVNTQESG
-676 FYKEGENPV
+676 LYKAGENPV
-685 YITLTVNKAAFP
+685 CITLTVNKAKFP
-697 DSWNLTVTAA
+697 DSWNLSVTATSDEYRGA
-707 SGIYNGS
+707 Q
-714 KGYPAAT
+714 GYPAAA
-721 ISTTGIPDGA
+721 ISASGIPKGA
-731 RYEYQLKNT
+731 GYEYQLKRTKN
-740 NRTDDLQEEQW
+740 TDDLQEDQW

-810 GQSWSPEI
+810 GQSRSPEI

-823 WQGASGAEV
+823 WQGASEAEV

-847 TGNSEVTERKDAGTY
+847 TYNTKVKERKDAGTY
-862 TVHLIGQEN
+862 TVHLVGQGN

-886 KLNARITGDSFDK
+886 KLNARITGESFDK
-899 VYDGTTDITE
+899 VYDGTTDIRE

-914 VQLYSDSGIPD
+914 VQLYSDSGTPD

-942 VGEHDIEAA
+942 VGEHNIEAA

-966 ENSASVKG
+966 ENSTSIKG
-974 SIIARDFAS
+974 NIVARDFAS

-996 EQKPQILA
+996 E
-1004 SVETGLSNVSP
+1004 
-1015 DAVVFTYSK
+1015 
-1024 NGVDYQSEIPGF
+1024 
-1036 TDAGTYQVYVKA
+1036 
-1048 SMDNFNDAVKTV
+1048 
-1060 DVTVQQASS
+1060 
-1069 NSGSHSGGGKDSGG
+1069 
-1083 KDSSGKGSSG
+1083 
-1093 KGSSGKSSSGSSGTV
+1093 
-1108 TKDSQKGYR
+1108 
-1117 SEEQGVITGASNQ
+1117 
-1130 AVNDGYSHWI
+1130 
-1140 KDARGWW
+1140 
-1147 LRYSDGTWPMGNTG
+1147 
-1161 AFHWEKVNG
+1161 
-1170 RWWAFG
+1170 
-1176 ADGYLSTGWLY
+1176 
-1187 DTLYQGW
+1187 
-1194 FYMDENQGMLTGWQ
+1194 
-1208 FINGKWYYLNPSHD
+1208 
-1222 GSAGIMYSN
+1222 
-1231 RRTPDGWYV
+1231 
-1240 KEDGS
+1240 
-1245 WDEEAGR
+1245 

>member
-1 MKGIRRAAAMCLTMT
+1 ML
-16 LAVSTLFGNTAW
+16 
-28 ADMPQKTERK
+28 QKTERK

-44 TEECYGEPD
+44 TEECYGELD

-67 CTHVCTVESGCIRNT
+67 CTHVCSVESGCIRNT
-82 AVSSGTNEDDSET
+82 ASSSGTNEDDSET
-95 GPDEEETND
+95 GPDDEETND
-104 QKDSADKAENGGK
+104 

-128 EKQEDAPSVSTPS
+128 EKQEGAPSVSTPS
-141 DMEDTAVPG
+141 DMKDTTVPG

-173 LDGKLELNGVTE
+173 LDGKLELSGVTE
-185 EAQPSFEE
+185 EVQPSFEE
-193 VTEYLPEAIIA
+193 VAEYLPQAIIA
-204 QVGEKSEVGGEGEEK
+204 QVGEESEVGGEEEEK
-219 LLITGWTCSE
+219 ISITGWNCNE

-259 ADALVV
+259 VDALVV
-265 EVSVTGDQAALTA
+265 EVSVTGDQAAMPV
-278 VSGTAVLHVSFKAGK
+278 VSGTPVLNVSFNPGDDSKS
-293 EAKDLYF
+293 LYF

-306 SYNNDVMDLL
+306 SVNNDVMNLL
-316 KQNGI
+316 NKRGI
-321 RVTSSGK
+321 RVASLGSGE

-334 MTKASIQNLQLSQG
+334 MTDASIQNLELSRG
-348 TWEIELNG
+348 TWEIVLNG
-356 SNVLEGKGKYVAGCG
+356 RNVLEGKGKGFAGNG

-376 NVSATIKA
+376 WTSATIKA

-390 LTAHN
+390 LTAKN
-395 YPTTGSSDGS
+395 SPTTGTSRDGS
-405 CGIQVAGSLTIE
+405 SGIVVAGNLTIE

-424 AKAGSN
+424 AYAGN
-430 SAPDSGAILV
+430 DSAPDSGAILV

-456 GTGKKGVYVRGNFQM
+456 GTGKKGVYVRNNFQM

-476 TVTGSGEPGIEN
+476 KVTGSGKPGIEN
-488 VGSFELSDGTISTK
+488 VGNFNLLDGTISTK
-502 SNSGGIG
+502 SNSNGIG
-509 FLQGRGSATIKA
+509 FLQGGGSATIQA
-521 KELNTDRLYINGDGS
+521 RELITDRLCITNSS
-536 FTVAKGG
+536 FTVASGG
-543 KVTSGSTTIN
+543 KVTSGSTIIK
-553 SGTLTN
+553 SGSTLTN
-559 AGEFVSN
+559 EGEFVSN
-566 GPFEK
+566 GAFEK
-571 GKYGTFNNT
+571 EEDGTFINN
-580 GTISGSGSLPD
+580 GIISGTGSLPD
-591 DAKQTPDEI
+591 GAKQIPDTITVRKTEI
-600 KDYTK
+600 IADYRN
-605 KISKDYYKNMSIDV
+605 NMLIDV
-619 PNLAAIQKPANAGNL
+619 PSLAGIHQPDRAGNL
-634 QYELVEDTGSDK
+634 QYELAEYTGSDK
-646 GAGTI
+646 GEGTI
-651 DKETGRLKVT
+651 NEKTGQLTVI

-676 FYKEGENPV
+676 LYEAGKKTV

-697 DSWNLTVTAA
+697 AFWNLIVTAT

-721 ISTTGIPDGA
+721 ISTTNIPDGA
-731 RYEYQLKNT
+731 RYEYQLKRT
-740 NRTDDLQEEQW
+740 NSTNDLQEDQW

-756 KIVNVAESGQFVFV
+756 KIVKVAESDQFVFV
-770 RVTVDNY
+770 RVTVNNY
-777 ESKIFCS
+777 ESKVFCS
-784 DNQTDITKRRFL
+784 DNRTSITEQRFA
-796 DTKVTLEPQTVIYN
+796 DTKVTLEPENVIYN
-810 GQSWSPEI
+810 GQSRNPEI

-823 WQGASGAEV
+823 WQGASGDEV

-847 TGNSEVTERKDAGTY
+847 TDNREVTERKDAGTY
-862 TVHLIGQEN
+862 TVHLLGQGN
-871 YTNESNGAILTIDKC
+871 YKNESNTAIFTIDKC
-886 KLNARITGDSFDK
+886 KLNARITGGSFDK

-914 VQLYSDSGIPD
+914 VQLYSDSGTPD
-925 SQDVRADQ
+925 SQDVCADQ

-966 ENSASVKG
+966 ESSASIKG

-983 MTVSADPLTYNGT
+983 MIVSADPLTYNGT
-996 EQKPQILA
+996 EQKPQIHA
-1004 SVETGLSNVSP
+1004 FVETGLSNVSP

-1060 DVTVQQASS
+1060 NVTVQQAPSS
-1069 NSGSHSGGGKDSGG
+1069 SGSHSGGGKGSG
-1083 KDSSGKGSSG
+1083 G
-1093 KGSSGKSSSGSSGTV
+1093 KGSSGKSSSVSSGTV

-1176 ADGYLSTGWLY
+1176 AEGYLSTGWIY
-1187 DTLYQGW
+1187 DTLHQGW

-1208 FINGKWYYLNPSHD
+1208 FINGKWYYLNPNHD
-1222 GSAGIMYSN
+1222 GSAGIMYSK

>member
-1 MKGIRRAAAMCLTMT
+1 MKGIRRAAAVCLTMT

-28 ADMPQKTERK
+28 ADMPQKTEKK

-53 EEATS
+53 EAATS
-58 SQIGEEPTE
+58 SQIEEEPTE

-82 AVSSGTNEDDSET
+82 ASSSGTNEDDSET
-95 GPDEEETND
+95 GPDDEETND
-104 QKDSADKAENGGK
+104 QKDSADKAEN
-117 QKDSADKAEDD
+117 
-128 EKQEDAPSVSTPS
+128 APSVSTPS
-141 DMEDTAVPG
+141 DMEDTTVPG

-173 LDGKLELNGVTE
+173 LDGKLELSGVTE

-193 VTEYLPEAIIA
+193 VTEYLPQAIIA
-204 QVGEKSEVGGEGEEK
+204 QVGEESEAGKEEK
-219 LLITGWTCSE
+219 LPITGWSCNE

-259 ADALVV
+259 AEALVV
-265 EVSVTGDQAALTA
+265 EVSVTGDQAAMPV
-278 VSGTAVLHVSFKAGK
+278 VSGTPVLHVSFNSGDEVKS
-293 EAKDLYF
+293 LYF
-300 DGNNFS
+300 DGENFS
-306 SYNNDVMDLL
+306 SVYSDVMNLL
-316 KQNGI
+316 KARGI
-321 RVTSSGK
+321 TVTSLGESS
-328 DRFQLI
+328 FQLT
-334 MTKASIQNLQLSQG
+334 MTNASIQYLELSQG
-348 TWEIELNG
+348 TWEIVLNG
-356 SNVLEGKGKYVAGCG
+356 SNELKGKGKGVGGCG
-371 LRIND
+371 LRIN
-376 NVSATIKA
+376 NWVSATIEA

-390 LTAHN
+390 LKAKN
-395 YPTTGSSDGS
+395 SPTTGRSDPSS
-405 CGIQVAGSLTIE
+405 GIVVAGNLTIE

-424 AKAGSN
+424 AYAGNN
-430 SAPDSGAILV
+430 SDPFSGGIVV
-440 GTTGTL
+440 GSDGNL
-446 NINGGSVTAA
+446 NINGGAVTAA
-456 GTGKKGVYVRGNFQM
+456 GTGKNGVLVRGNFQM

-476 TVTGSGEPGIEN
+476 TATGSGKPGIEN
-488 VGSFELSDGTISTK
+488 EGSFELSDGTIST
-502 SNSGGIG
+502 SSDSGGTG
-509 FLQGRGSATIKA
+509 FVQRGKPAMIRA
-521 KELNTDRLYINGDGS
+521 KLITDRLCITGNSS
-536 FTVAKGG
+536 FTVARGG
-543 KVTSGSTTIN
+543 KVTSGSTRID
-553 SGTLTN
+553 SGTLIN

-571 GKYGTFNNT
+571 GTYGTFNNT

-591 DAKQTPDEI
+591 DVKQIPDNITVYTAEI
-600 KDYTK
+600 SADYR
-605 KISKDYYKNMSIDV
+605 DNMSINV
-619 PNLAAIQKPANAGNL
+619 QNLAAIQKPVNAGNL

-646 GAGTI
+646 GEGTI
-651 DKETGRLKVT
+651 DKETGQLTVT
-661 KAGVFKIKVNTQESG
+661 KAGVFKIKVNTQASG
-676 FYKEGENPV
+676 FYKAGENPV

-697 DSWNLTVTAA
+697 GDWNLTVTAA
-707 SGIYNGS
+707 SDEYRGAQ
-714 KGYPAAT
+714 GYPAAA
-721 ISTTGIPDGA
+721 INASGIPSGA
-731 RYEYQLKNT
+731 RYEYQLKST
-740 NRTDDLQEEQW
+740 SSTDDLQEDQW

-777 ESKIFCS
+777 KSKVFCS
-784 DNQTDITKRRFL
+784 GNPTSIIKRRFA
-796 DTKVTLEPQTVIYN
+796 DTKVTLEPETVIYN

-823 WQGASGAEV
+823 WQGASGDEV
-832 DKADYTIQYW
+832 DKADYIIQDW

-847 TGNSEVTERKDAGTY
+847 TDNSKVTERKDAGIY
-862 TVHLIGQEN
+862 TVYLLGQRN
-871 YTNESNGAILTIDKC
+871 YTNESKQAILTIDKC
-886 KLNARITGDSFDK
+886 KLNARITGYSFDK

-909 EQNLS
+909 EQNLF
-914 VQLYSDSGIPD
+914 VQLYSDSGTPD

-942 VGEHDIEAA
+942 VGEHNIEAA

-966 ENSASVKG
+966 ENSTSIKG
-974 SIIARDFAS
+974 NIVARDFAS
-983 MTVSADPLTYNGT
+983 MTVSADSLTYNGT
-996 EQKPQILA
+996 EQKPQIHA

-1048 SMDNFNDAVKTV
+1048 SMANFNDAVKTV
-1060 DVTVQQASS
+1060 NVTVQQAPSS
-1069 NSGSHSGGGKDSGG
+1069 SGSHSGGGKDSGG
-1083 KDSSGKGSSG
+1083 KDSGGKGSSG
-1093 KGSSGKSSSGSSGTV
+1093 TSSSVSSGTV

-1176 ADGYLSTGWLY
+1176 AEGYLSTGWIY

-1208 FINGKWYYLNPSHD
+1208 FINGKWYYLNSNQD

>member
-1 MKGIRRAAAMCLTMT
+1 MKGIRRAAAVCLTMT

-67 CTHVCTVESGCIRNT
+67 CTHVCTVESGCIRNI
-82 AVSSGTNEDDSET
+82 AASSGTNEDDSET
-95 GPDEEETND
+95 GPDDEETND
-104 QKDSADKAENGGK
+104 QKDSADKAEN
-117 QKDSADKAEDD
+117 
-128 EKQEDAPSVSTPS
+128 APSVSTPS
-141 DMEDTAVPG
+141 DMEDTTVPG

-173 LDGKLELNGVTE
+173 LDGKLELSGVTE

-204 QVGEKSEVGGEGEEK
+204 QVGEESEAGKEEK
-219 LLITGWTCSE
+219 LPIAGWSCNE
-229 YVQDEEGRWPL
+229 YVQDEEGCWPL

-259 ADALVV
+259 VETLVV
-265 EVSVTGDQAALTA
+265 EVSVTGDQAAMP
-278 VSGTAVLHVSFKAGK
+278 VVNPYAVLNVSFNPSEGSKS
-293 EAKDLYF
+293 LYF
-300 DGNNFS
+300 DGKNFS
-306 SYNNDVMDLL
+306 SVNSDVMKLL
-316 KQNGI
+316 NDNGI
-321 RVTSSGK
+321 KVKVTSSGE

-334 MTKASIQNLQLSQG
+334 MTNATIQNLELSRG
-348 TWEIELNG
+348 TWEIVLNG
-356 SNVLEGKGKYVAGCG
+356 SNELEGKGKDFSGCG

-376 NVSATIKA
+376 YVSATIKA
-384 GTAPAS
+384 EPESAS
-390 LTAHN
+390 LKVQN
-395 YPTTGSSDGS
+395 YPTKKTSKDTSS
-405 CGIQVAGSLTIE
+405 GIVVAGSLTIE
-417 SGTIEAT
+417 SGTIEA
-424 AKAGSN
+424 AAYAEQN
-430 SAPDSGAILV
+430 SEPVSGAIV
-440 GTTGTL
+440 VQSKGTL
-446 NINGGSVTAA
+446 NIRGGSVTAA
-456 GTGKKGVYVRGNFQM
+456 GTHKNGVYVLNNFQM

-476 TVTGSGEPGIEN
+476 KVTGSGKPGIEN
-488 VGSFELSDGTISTK
+488 VGNFNLSGGTISTK
-502 SNSGGIG
+502 SNSDGIG
-509 FLQGRGSATIKA
+509 FLQRGGSATIQA
-521 KELNTDRLYINGDGS
+521 KELNTDRLYINGNSS
-536 FTVAKGG
+536 FTVARGG
-543 KVTSGSTTIN
+543 KVTSGSTRID
-553 SGTLTN
+553 SGTLIN

-571 GKYGTFNNT
+571 GTYGTFNNT

-591 DAKQTPDEI
+591 DVKQIPDNITVYTAEI
-600 KDYTK
+600 SADYR
-605 KISKDYYKNMSIDV
+605 DNMSINV
-619 PNLAAIQKPANAGNL
+619 QNLAAIQKPVNAGNL
-634 QYELVEDTGSDK
+634 QYELAEYTGSDK
-646 GAGTI
+646 GEGTI
-651 DKETGRLKVT
+651 DKETGLLTVT
-661 KAGVFKIKVNTQESG
+661 KAGVFKIKVNTQASG
-676 FYKEGENPV
+676 FYKAGENPV
-685 YITLTVNKAAFP
+685 CITLTVNKAKFP
-697 DSWNLTVTAA
+697 ASWNLIVTAT

-721 ISTTGIPDGA
+721 ISTTDIPDGA
-731 RYEYQLKNT
+731 RYEYQLKST
-740 NRTDDLQEEQW
+740 KSTDDLREDQW

-756 KIVNVAESGQFVFV
+756 KIVNVAESDQFVFV
-770 RVTVDNY
+770 RVTVNNY
-777 ESKIFCS
+777 ESKVFCS
-784 DNQTDITKRRFL
+784 DNRTSITKRRFA
-796 DTKVTLEPQTVIYN
+796 DTKVTLEPENVIYN
-810 GQSWSPEI
+810 GQSWEPKI

-823 WQGASGAEV
+823 WQGASRDEV
-832 DKADYTIQYW
+832 DKADYTIKDW

-847 TGNSEVTERKDAGTY
+847 TDNMIVKERKNAGTY
-862 TVHLIGQEN
+862 TVSLLGQGN
-871 YTNESNGAILTIDKC
+871 YTNESNKAILTIDKC
-886 KLNARITGDSFDK
+886 KLNARITGNSFDK
-899 VYDGTTDITE
+899 VYDGTTDIRE

-914 VQLYSDSGIPD
+914 VQLYSDSGTPD

-942 VGEHDIEAA
+942 VGEHNIEAA

-966 ENSASVKG
+966 ENSTSIKG
-974 SIIARDFAS
+974 NIVARDFAS

-996 EQKPQILA
+996 EQKPQIHA

-1048 SMDNFNDAVKTV
+1048 SMANFNDAVKTV
-1060 DVTVQQASS
+1060 NVTVQKVSS
-1069 NSGSHSGGGKDSGG
+1069 SSGSHSGGGKGSGG
-1083 KDSSGKGSSG
+1083 KGSGG
-1093 KGSSGKSSSGSSGTV
+1093 KGSSGKSSSVSSGTV

-1176 ADGYLSTGWLY
+1176 AEGYLSTGWIY

-1208 FINGKWYYLNPSHD
+1208 FINGKWYYLNSNQD
-1222 GSAGIMYSN
+1222 GSAGIMYSK
-1231 RRTPDGWYV
+1231 RRTPDSWYV

>member
-1 MKGIRRAAAMCLTMT
+1 MKGIRRAAAVCLTMT

-82 AVSSGTNEDDSET
+82 AASSGTNEDDSET
-95 GPDEEETND
+95 GPDDEETND
-104 QKDSADKAENGGK
+104 

-141 DMEDTAVPG
+141 DMEDTTVPG

-173 LDGKLELNGVTE
+173 LDGKLELSGVTE

-193 VTEYLPEAIIA
+193 VTEYLPEAIVA
-204 QVGEKSEVGGEGEEK
+204 QVGEESEAGKEEK
-219 LLITGWTCSE
+219 LSITGWSCNE

-259 ADALVV
+259 AEALVV
-265 EVSVTGDQAALTA
+265 EVSVTGDQAALTVYNPNNVVLNVNFEKGEPSKGLA
-278 VSGTAVLHVSFKAGK
+278 YDESG
-293 EAKDLYF
+293 
-300 DGNNFS
+300 FS
-306 SYNNDVMDLL
+306 SLNNNVMNLL
-316 KQNGI
+316 NDRGI
-321 RVTSSGK
+321 EVTNSGENS
-328 DRFQLI
+328 FQLR
-334 MTKASIQNLQLSQG
+334 MTNATTIQNLELSRG
-348 TWEIELNG
+348 TWEIVLNG
-356 SNVLEGKGKYVAGCG
+356 NVLEGKGKGVGGVG
-371 LRIND
+371 LKIKE
-376 NVSATIKA
+376 NVRATIKE

-390 LTAHN
+390 LTAKN
-395 YPTTGSSDGS
+395 SPTTGTSRDGS
-405 CGIQVAGSLTIE
+405 SGIAVEGNLTIE

-424 AKAGSN
+424 ADGGENSASFSGGIVVGSN
-430 SAPDSGAILV
+430 
-440 GTTGTL
+440 GTL
-446 NINGGSVTAA
+446 NINGGAVTAA
-456 GTGKKGVYVRGNFQM
+456 GTGKNGVFVRGNFRM
-471 TGGSL
+471 KGGSL
-476 TVTGSGEPGIEN
+476 TATGSRKPGIEN
-488 VGSFELSDGTISTK
+488 EGTFELLGGTISTK

-509 FLQGRGSATIKA
+509 FLQGLGSVTIKA
-521 KELNTDRLYINGDGS
+521 NELNTDRLNITGNSS
-536 FTVAKGG
+536 FTVARGG
-543 KVTSGSTTIN
+543 KVTSESTIIN

-559 AGEFVSN
+559 EGEFVSN
-566 GPFEK
+566 GPFVKEEN
-571 GKYGTFNNT
+571 GRFINN
-580 GTISGSGSLPD
+580 GTISGTGSLPD
-591 DAKQTPDEI
+591 GVKQIPDTITVRKTEI
-600 KDYTK
+600 IADYRN
-605 KISKDYYKNMSIDV
+605 NMLIDV
-619 PNLAAIQKPANAGNL
+619 PSLAGIHQPDRAGNL
-634 QYELVEDTGSDK
+634 QYELAEYTGSDK
-646 GAGTI
+646 GEGTI
-651 DKETGRLKVT
+651 DKESGQLKVDR
-661 KAGVFKIKVNTQESG
+661 AGVFKIEVNTQESG
-676 FYKEGENPV
+676 FYKAGENPV
-685 YITLTVNKAAFP
+685 CITLTVNKAKFP
-697 DSWNLTVTAA
+697 DSWNLSVTAA
-707 SGIYNGS
+707 SDEYRGAQ
-714 KGYPAAT
+714 GYPAAF
-721 ISTTGIPDGA
+721 ISASGIPSGA
-731 RYEYQLKNT
+731 RYEYQLKST
-740 NRTDDLQEEQW
+740 SSTDDLQEDQW

-777 ESKIFCS
+777 KSKVFCS
-784 DNQTDITKRRFL
+784 GNPTSIIKRRFA
-796 DTKVTLEPQTVIYN
+796 DTKVTLEPETVIYN

-823 WQGASGAEV
+823 WQGASEDEV
-832 DKADYTIQYW
+832 DKADYTIKDW

-847 TGNSEVTERKDAGTY
+847 TDNRIVKERKDAGTY
-862 TVHLIGQEN
+862 TVHLLGQGN
-871 YTNESNGAILTIDKC
+871 YKNESNTAIFTIDKC
-886 KLNARITGDSFDK
+886 KLNARITGGSFDK

-914 VQLYSDSGIPD
+914 VQLYSDSGTPD

-942 VGEHDIEAA
+942 VGEHNIEAA

-966 ENSASVKG
+966 ENSASIKG

-996 EQKPQILA
+996 EQKPQIHA

-1048 SMDNFNDAVKTV
+1048 SMANFNDAVKTV
-1060 DVTVQQASS
+1060 DVTIQQASS
-1069 NSGSHSGGGKDSGG
+1069 NSGSHSGGGKGSG
-1083 KDSSGKGSSG
+1083 GKGSSG

-1130 AVNDGYSHWI
+1130 AVNDGYSHWM

>member
-1 MKGIRRAAAMCLTMT
+1 MH
-16 LAVSTLFGNTAW
+16 S
-28 ADMPQKTERK
+28 
-38 KCVHVH
+38 
-44 TEECYGEPD
+44 EECYGEPD

-82 AVSSGTNEDDSET
+82 AASSGMNEDDSET

-104 QKDSADKAENGGK
+104 QKDSADKAEN
-117 QKDSADKAEDD
+117 
-128 EKQEDAPSVSTPS
+128 APSVSTPS
-141 DMEDTAVPG
+141 DMEDTTVPG

-173 LDGKLELNGVTE
+173 LDGKLELSGVTE

-204 QVGEKSEVGGEGEEK
+204 QIGEESEAGKEGK
-219 LLITGWTCSE
+219 LPITGWTCNE

-259 ADALVV
+259 VEAPVV
-265 EVSVTGDQAALTA
+265 EVSVTGDQAAMPV
-278 VSGTAVLHVSFKAGK
+278 VSGKCVLNVSFNSGEEFKG
-293 EAKDLYF
+293 LYF
-300 DGNNFS
+300 DGNKFS
-306 SYNNDVMDLL
+306 SVNNDVMKLL
-316 KQNGI
+316 NDHGI
-321 RVTSSGK
+321 KVTNSGENS
-328 DRFQLI
+328 FQLR
-334 MTKASIQNLQLSQG
+334 MTNATIQNLELSQG
-348 TWEIELNG
+348 TGEIVLNG
-356 SNVLEGKGKYVAGCG
+356 SNVLKGKGKGFSGCG

-376 NVSATIKA
+376 YVSATIKA
-384 GTAPAS
+384 ETASAS
-390 LTAHN
+390 LTVKN
-395 YPTTGSSDGS
+395 SPTKRTSDDASSA
-405 CGIQVAGSLTIE
+405 IVVAGSLTIE
-417 SGTIEAT
+417 SGTIEA
-424 AKAGSN
+424 AAYAEQN
-430 SAPDSGAILV
+430 SDPVSGAIV
-440 GTTGTL
+440 VQSNGTL
-446 NINGGSVTAA
+446 NISGGSVTAA
-456 GTGKKGVYVRGNFQM
+456 GTHKNGVYVRRNFQM

-476 TVTGSGEPGIEN
+476 TVTGSGKPGIEN
-488 VGSFELSDGTISTK
+488 EGNFKLSGGTISTK
-502 SNSGGIG
+502 SNSDGIG
-509 FLQGRGSATIKA
+509 FLQRGGSATIQA
-521 KELNTDRLYINGDGS
+521 RELNTDRLNITGNSS
-536 FTVAKGG
+536 FTVARGG
-543 KVTSGSTTIN
+543 KVTSGSTIIN

-559 AGEFVSN
+559 EGEFVSN
-566 GPFEK
+566 GPFVKEEN
-571 GKYGTFNNT
+571 GRFINT
-580 GTISGSGSLPD
+580 GTISGNGSLPD
-591 DAKQTPDEI
+591 DVKQTPDKI
-600 KDYTK
+600 TGHKT
-605 KISKDYYKNMSIDV
+605 KISADYCNNMSINV
-619 PNLAAIQKPANAGNL
+619 QNLAAIQKPVNAGDL
-634 QYELVEDTGSDK
+634 QYELVKYTGSDK
-646 GAGTI
+646 GEGTI
-651 DKETGRLKVT
+651 DKKTGQLTVT
-661 KAGVFKIKVNTQESG
+661 KAGVFKIKVNTQASG
-676 FYKEGENPV
+676 FYKAGENPV
-685 YITLTVNKAAFP
+685 DITLTVNKAAFP
-697 DSWNLTVTAA
+697 DHWNLTVTAA
-707 SGIYNGS
+707 SGEYMGAQ
-714 KGYPAAT
+714 GYLAAT
-721 ISTTGIPDGA
+721 ISPIGIPDGA
-731 RYEYQLKNT
+731 RYEYQLKST
-740 NRTDDLQEEQW
+740 KSTDDLQEDQW

-756 KIVNVAESGQFVFV
+756 KIVNVAESDQYVFV

-777 ESKIFCS
+777 KPKIFCS
-784 DNQTDITKRRFL
+784 GNQTNITKRNFT
-796 DTKVTLEPQTVIYN
+796 DTKVTLEPETVIYN
-810 GQSWSPEI
+810 GQSWSPKI

-823 WQGASGAEV
+823 WQGASGNEV
-832 DKADYTIQYW
+832 DTADYTIQYW

-847 TGNSEVTERKDAGTY
+847 TYNKEVTERKDAGTY
-862 TVHLIGQEN
+862 TVWLMGKNKN
-871 YTNESNGAILTIDKC
+871 YWANNTTASFTIDKC
-886 KLNARITGDSFDK
+886 KLKARITGNSFDK
-899 VYDGTTDITE
+899 VYDGTTDIRE

-914 VQLYSDSGIPD
+914 VQLYSDSGTPD

-942 VGEHDIEAA
+942 VGEHNIEAA

-966 ENSASVKG
+966 ENSTSIKG
-974 SIIARDFAS
+974 NIVARDFAS

-996 EQKPQILA
+996 EQKPQIHA

-1048 SMDNFNDAVKTV
+1048 SMANFNDAVKTV
-1060 DVTVQQASS
+1060 NVTVQKVSS
-1069 NSGSHSGGGKDSGG
+1069 SSGSHSGGGKDSGG
-1083 KDSSGKGSSG
+1083 KGSSG
-1093 KGSSGKSSSGSSGTV
+1093 KGSSGSSGTV

-1176 ADGYLSTGWLY
+1176 AEGYLSTGWIY

-1208 FINGKWYYLNPSHD
+1208 FINGKWYYLNSNQD
-1222 GSAGIMYSN
+1222 GSAGIMYSK

>member
-28 ADMPQKTERK
+28 ADMPQKTEKK

-67 CTHVCTVESGCIRNT
+67 CTHICTVESGCIRNT

-95 GPDEEETND
+95 GPDDEETND
-104 QKDSADKAENGGK
+104 QKN
-117 QKDSADKAEDD
+117 SADKAEDD

-141 DMEDTAVPG
+141 DMEDTTVPG

-173 LDGKLELNGVTE
+173 LDGKLELSGVTE

-193 VTEYLPEAIIA
+193 VTEYLPQAIIA
-204 QVGEKSEVGGEGEEK
+204 QVGEESEAGKEEK
-219 LLITGWTCSE
+219 LPITGWSCNE
-229 YVQDEEGRWPL
+229 YVQDEEGCWPL

-259 ADALVV
+259 VDALVV

-278 VSGTAVLHVSFKAGK
+278 YDPNNVVLSVNFEEGESFKNLAYNESG
-293 EAKDLYF
+293 
-300 DGNNFS
+300 FS
-306 SYNNDVMDLL
+306 SLRNDVMNLL
-316 KQNGI
+316 KQHGI
-321 RVTSSGK
+321 TVTSSGEN
-328 DRFQLI
+328 RFQLI
-334 MTKASIQNLQLSQG
+334 MTNASIQNLELSRG
-348 TWEIELNG
+348 TWEIVLNE
-356 SNVLEGKGKYVAGCG
+356 SNVLKGKGTQVGGVG
-371 LRIND
+371 LKIKE

-395 YPTTGSSDGS
+395 YPTTGTSNDGS
-405 CGIQVAGSLTIE
+405 SGIAVEGNLTIE

-424 AKAGSN
+424 ADAGKN
-430 SAPDSGAILV
+430 SAPFSGGIVV
-440 GTTGTL
+440 GREGIL
-446 NINGGSVTAA
+446 NINGGAVTAA
-456 GTGKKGVYVRGNFQM
+456 GTGKNGVFVRGNLRM
-471 TGGSL
+471 KGGSL
-476 TVTGSGEPGIEN
+476 TATGSRKPGIEN
-488 VGSFELSDGTISTK
+488 EGTFELSGGTIST
-502 SNSGGIG
+502 SADNGGTG
-509 FLQGRGSATIKA
+509 FVQRGKPAMIKA
-521 KELNTDRLYINGDGS
+521 NELNTDRLNITGNSS
-536 FTVAKGG
+536 FTVARGG
-543 KVTSGSTTIN
+543 KVTSGSTIIN

-559 AGEFVSN
+559 EGEFVSN
-566 GPFEK
+566 GPFVKEK
-571 GKYGTFNNT
+571 DGTFINK
-580 GTISGSGSLPD
+580 GTISGNGSLPD
-591 DAKQTPDEI
+591 DLKQKPGNITVNQAEI
-600 KDYTK
+600 SAGYRD
-605 KISKDYYKNMSIDV
+605 NMLIDV
-619 PNLAAIQKPANAGNL
+619 PSLAGIHKPVNAGNL
-634 QYELVEDTGSDK
+634 QYELAEYTGSDK
-646 GAGTI
+646 GEGTI
-651 DKETGRLKVT
+651 NEETGQLTVK
-661 KAGVFKIKVNTQESG
+661 KAGVFKIKVNTQASG
-676 FYKEGENPV
+676 LYEAGKNPV

-697 DSWNLTVTAA
+697 DHWNLIVTAT
-707 SGIYNGS
+707 SDIYNGS
-714 KGYPAAT
+714 KGYPAAA
-721 ISTTGIPDGA
+721 ISASGIPKGA
-731 RYEYQLKNT
+731 GYEYQLKRTKN
-740 NRTDDLQEEQW
+740 TDDLQEDQW

-756 KIVNVAESGQFVFV
+756 KIVNVAESEQFVFV

-777 ESKIFCS
+777 ESKVFCS
-784 DNQTDITKRRFL
+784 DNRTSITERSFT
-796 DTKVTLEPQTVIYN
+796 DTKVTLEPETVIYN
-810 GQSWSPEI
+810 GQSRNPEI

-823 WQGASGAEV
+823 WQGTSGDEV
-832 DKADYTIQYW
+832 NKADYTIKYW

-847 TGNSEVTERKDAGTY
+847 TDNSIVRERKDAGTY
-862 TVHLIGQEN
+862 TVHLLGQGN
-871 YTNESNGAILTIDKC
+871 YKNESNTAIFTIDKC
-886 KLNARITGDSFDK
+886 KLNARITGYSFDK

-914 VQLYSDSGIPD
+914 VQLYSDSGTPD

-966 ENSASVKG
+966 ENSTSIKG
-974 SIIARDFAS
+974 NIVARDFAS

-996 EQKPQILA
+996 EQKPQIQA

-1048 SMDNFNDAVKTV
+1048 SMANFNDAVKTV
-1060 DVTVQQASS
+1060 NVTVQQAPSS
-1069 NSGSHSGGGKDSGG
+1069 SGSHSGGG
-1083 KDSSGKGSSG
+1083 G

-1176 ADGYLSTGWLY
+1176 AEGYLSTGWIY

-1208 FINGKWYYLNPSHD
+1208 FINGKWYYLNSNQD
-1222 GSAGIMYSN
+1222 GSAGIMYSK

>member
-1 MKGIRRAAAMCLTMT
+1 
-16 LAVSTLFGNTAW
+16 
-28 ADMPQKTERK
+28 MPQKTEKK

-67 CTHVCTVESGCIRNT
+67 CTHICTVESGCIRNT

-95 GPDEEETND
+95 GPDDEETND
-104 QKDSADKAENGGK
+104 QKN
-117 QKDSADKAEDD
+117 SADKAEDD

-141 DMEDTAVPG
+141 DMEDTTVPG

-173 LDGKLELNGVTE
+173 LDGKLELSGVTE

-193 VTEYLPEAIIA
+193 VTEYLPQAIIA
-204 QVGEKSEVGGEGEEK
+204 QVGEESEAGKEEK
-219 LLITGWTCSE
+219 LPITGWSCNE
-229 YVQDEEGRWPL
+229 YVQDEEGCWPL

-259 ADALVV
+259 VDALVV

-278 VSGTAVLHVSFKAGK
+278 YDPNNVVLSVNFEEGESFKNLAYNESG
-293 EAKDLYF
+293 
-300 DGNNFS
+300 FS
-306 SYNNDVMDLL
+306 SLRNDVMNLL
-316 KQNGI
+316 KQHGI
-321 RVTSSGK
+321 TVTSSGEN
-328 DRFQLI
+328 RFQLI
-334 MTKASIQNLQLSQG
+334 MTNASIQNLELSRG
-348 TWEIELNG
+348 TWEIVLNE
-356 SNVLEGKGKYVAGCG
+356 SNVLKGKGTQVGGVG
-371 LRIND
+371 LKIKE

-395 YPTTGSSDGS
+395 YPTTGTSNDGS
-405 CGIQVAGSLTIE
+405 SGIAVEGNLTIE

-424 AKAGSN
+424 ADAGKN
-430 SAPDSGAILV
+430 SAPFSGGIVV
-440 GTTGTL
+440 GREGIL
-446 NINGGSVTAA
+446 NINGGAVTAA
-456 GTGKKGVYVRGNFQM
+456 GTGKNGVFVRGNFRM
-471 TGGSL
+471 KGGSL
-476 TVTGSGEPGIEN
+476 TATGSRKPGIEN
-488 VGSFELSDGTISTK
+488 EGTFELSGGTIST
-502 SNSGGIG
+502 SADNGGTG
-509 FLQGRGSATIKA
+509 FVQRGKPAMIKA
-521 KELNTDRLYINGDGS
+521 NELNTDRLNITGNSS
-536 FTVAKGG
+536 FTVARGG
-543 KVTSGSTTIN
+543 KVTSGSTIIN

-559 AGEFVSN
+559 EGEFVSN
-566 GPFEK
+566 GPFVKEK
-571 GKYGTFNNT
+571 DGTFINK
-580 GTISGSGSLPD
+580 GTISGNGSLPD
-591 DAKQTPDEI
+591 DLKQKPGNITVNQAEI
-600 KDYTK
+600 SAGYRD
-605 KISKDYYKNMSIDV
+605 NMLIDV
-619 PNLAAIQKPANAGNL
+619 PSLAGIHKPVNAGNL
-634 QYELVEDTGSDK
+634 QYELAEYTGSDK
-646 GAGTI
+646 GEGTI
-651 DKETGRLKVT
+651 NEETGQLTVK
-661 KAGVFKIKVNTQESG
+661 KAGVFKIKVNTQASG
-676 FYKEGENPV
+676 LYEAGKNPV

-697 DSWNLTVTAA
+697 DHWNLIVTAT
-707 SGIYNGS
+707 SDIYNGS
-714 KGYPAAT
+714 KGYPAAA
-721 ISTTGIPDGA
+721 ISASGIPKGA
-731 RYEYQLKNT
+731 GYEYQLKRTKN
-740 NRTDDLQEEQW
+740 TDDLQEDQW

-756 KIVNVAESGQFVFV
+756 KIVNVAESEQFVFV

-777 ESKIFCS
+777 ESKVFCS
-784 DNQTDITKRRFL
+784 DNRTSITKRKFT
-796 DTKVTLEPQTVIYN
+796 DTKVTLEPENVIYN
-810 GQSWSPEI
+810 GQSRNPEI

-823 WQGASGAEV
+823 WQGTSGDEV
-832 DKADYTIQYW
+832 NKADYTIKYW

-847 TGNSEVTERKDAGTY
+847 TDNSIVRERKDAGTY
-862 TVHLIGQEN
+862 TVHLLGQGN
-871 YTNESNGAILTIDKC
+871 YKNESNTAIFTIDKC
-886 KLNARITGDSFDK
+886 KLNARITGYSFDK

-914 VQLYSDSGIPD
+914 VQLYSDSGTPD

-966 ENSASVKG
+966 ENSTSIKG
-974 SIIARDFAS
+974 NIVARDFAS

-996 EQKPQILA
+996 EQKPQIQA

-1048 SMDNFNDAVKTV
+1048 SMANFNDAVKTV
-1060 DVTVQQASS
+1060 NVTVQQAPSS
-1069 NSGSHSGGGKDSGG
+1069 SGSHSGGG
-1083 KDSSGKGSSG
+1083 G

-1176 ADGYLSTGWLY
+1176 AEGYLSTGWIY

-1208 FINGKWYYLNPSHD
+1208 FINGKWYYLNSNQD
-1222 GSAGIMYSN
+1222 GSAGIMYSK

>member
-1 MKGIRRAAAMCLTMT
+1 MKGKQRGDGRMKGIRRAAAVCLTMT

-53 EEATS
+53 EAATS
-58 SQIGEEPTE
+58 SQIEEEPTE

-82 AVSSGTNEDDSET
+82 AASSGTNEDDSET
-95 GPDEEETND
+95 GPDDEETND
-104 QKDSADKAENGGK
+104 QKDSADKAEN
-117 QKDSADKAEDD
+117 
-128 EKQEDAPSVSTPS
+128 APSVSTPS
-141 DMEDTAVPG
+141 DMEDTTVPG

-173 LDGKLELNGVTE
+173 LDGKLELSGVTE

-204 QVGEKSEVGGEGEEK
+204 QVGEESEAGKEEK
-219 LLITGWTCSE
+219 LPITGWSCNE

-259 ADALVV
+259 VDALVV
-265 EVSVTGDQAALTA
+265 EVSVTGDQAAMPVYDYNNVVLNVNFDEGKTCKGLA
-278 VSGTAVLHVSFKAGK
+278 YDESG
-293 EAKDLYF
+293 
-300 DGNNFS
+300 FS
-306 SYNNDVMDLL
+306 SLNDDVMNLL
-316 KQNGI
+316 NDRGI
-321 RVTSSGK
+321 EVTNSGENSF
-328 DRFQLI
+328 RLI
-334 MTKASIQNLQLSQG
+334 MTDATTIQNLELSRG
-348 TWEIELNG
+348 TWEIVLNG
-356 SNVLEGKGKYVAGCG
+356 SNVLEGKGKGVGGVG
-371 LRIND
+371 LKIKE
-376 NVSATIKA
+376 NVSATIKE

-390 LTAHN
+390 LTAKN
-395 YPTTGSSDGS
+395 SPTTGTSRDGS
-405 CGIQVAGSLTIE
+405 SGIVVAGILTIK

-424 AKAGSN
+424 ADAGNN
-430 SAPDSGAILV
+430 SDPFSGGIVV
-440 GTTGTL
+440 GSDGIL
-446 NINGGSVTAA
+446 NINGGAVTAA
-456 GTGKKGVYVRGNFQM
+456 GTGKNGVLVRGNFRM

-476 TVTGSGEPGIEN
+476 TATGSGKPGIEN
-488 VGSFELSDGTISTK
+488 EGRCELSGGTIST
-502 SNSGGIG
+502 SADNGGTG
-509 FLQGRGSATIKA
+509 FVQRGKPAMIRA
-521 KELNTDRLYINGDGS
+521 NELITDRLYITKDSS
-536 FTVAKGG
+536 FTVASGG

-559 AGEFVSN
+559 EGEFVSN
-566 GPFEK
+566 GTFEK
-571 GKYGTFNNT
+571 EKDGTFINK
-580 GTISGSGSLPD
+580 GTISGNGSLPD
-591 DAKQTPDEI
+591 DLKQKPGNITVNQAEI
-600 KDYTK
+600 SAGYRD
-605 KISKDYYKNMSIDV
+605 NRSIDV
-619 PNLAAIQKPANAGNL
+619 PSLAGIHQPDRAGNL

-646 GAGTI
+646 GEGTI
-651 DKETGRLKVT
+651 NEKTGHLTVT

-676 FYKEGENPV
+676 FYKAGENPV

-697 DSWNLTVTAA
+697 DSWNLIVKAA
-707 SGIYNGS
+707 SGEYRGAQ
-714 KGYPAAT
+714 GYPAAY
-721 ISTTGIPDGA
+721 ISENSIPNGA
-731 RYEYQLKNT
+731 RYEYQLKST
-740 NRTDDLQEEQW
+740 KSTDDLQEDQW

-756 KIVNVAESGQFVFV
+756 KIVNVAESDQYVFV

-777 ESKIFCS
+777 KPKIFCS
-784 DNQTDITKRRFL
+784 GNQTNITKRNFT
-796 DTKVTLEPQTVIYN
+796 DTKVTLEPETVIYN
-810 GQSWSPEI
+810 GQSWSPKI

-823 WQGASGAEV
+823 WQGASV
-832 DKADYTIQYW
+832 DAVNRADYIIQYW

-847 TGNSEVTERKDAGTY
+847 TDNSIVRERKDAGTY
-862 TVHLIGQEN
+862 TVHLLGQGN
-871 YTNESNGAILTIDKC
+871 YKNESNTAIFTIDKC

-899 VYDGTTDITE
+899 VYDGTTDIRE

-914 VQLYSDSGIPD
+914 VQLYSDSGTPD

-942 VGEHDIEAA
+942 VGEHNIEAA

-966 ENSASVKG
+966 ENSASIKG

-996 EQKPQILA
+996 EQKPQIHA

-1048 SMDNFNDAVKTV
+1048 SMANFNDAVKTV
-1060 DVTVQQASS
+1060 NVTVQQTSS
-1069 NSGSHSGGGKDSGG
+1069 SSGSHSGGGKDSG
-1083 KDSSGKGSSG
+1083 GKGSSG

-1161 AFHWEKVNG
+1161 AFHREKSQRQMV
-1170 RWWAFG
+1170 
-1176 ADGYLSTGWLY
+1176 
-1187 DTLYQGW
+1187 
-1194 FYMDENQGMLTGWQ
+1194 
-1208 FINGKWYYLNPSHD
+1208 
-1222 GSAGIMYSN
+1222 GIW
-1231 RRTPDGWYV
+1231 R
-1240 KEDGS
+1240 
-1245 WDEEAGR
+1245 

>member
-28 ADMPQKTERK
+28 ADMPQKTEKK

-67 CTHVCTVESGCIRNT
+67 CTHICTVESGCIRNT

-95 GPDEEETND
+95 GPDDEETND
-104 QKDSADKAENGGK
+104 QKN
-117 QKDSADKAEDD
+117 SADKAEDD

-141 DMEDTAVPG
+141 DMEDTTVPG

-173 LDGKLELNGVTE
+173 LDGKLELSGVTE

-193 VTEYLPEAIIA
+193 VTEYLPQAIIA
-204 QVGEKSEVGGEGEEK
+204 QVGEESEAGKEEK
-219 LLITGWTCSE
+219 LPITGWSCNE
-229 YVQDEEGRWPL
+229 YVQDEEGCWPL

-259 ADALVV
+259 VDALVV

-278 VSGTAVLHVSFKAGK
+278 YDPNNVVLSVNFEEGESFKNLAYNESG
-293 EAKDLYF
+293 
-300 DGNNFS
+300 FS
-306 SYNNDVMDLL
+306 SLRNDVMNLL
-316 KQNGI
+316 KQHGI
-321 RVTSSGK
+321 TVTSSGEN
-328 DRFQLI
+328 RFQLI
-334 MTKASIQNLQLSQG
+334 MTNASIQNLELSRG
-348 TWEIELNG
+348 TWEIVLNE
-356 SNVLEGKGKYVAGCG
+356 SNVLKGKGTQVGGVG
-371 LRIND
+371 LKIKE

-395 YPTTGSSDGS
+395 YPTTGTSNDGS
-405 CGIQVAGSLTIE
+405 SGIAVEGNLTIE

-424 AKAGSN
+424 ADAGKN
-430 SAPDSGAILV
+430 SAPFSGGIVV
-440 GTTGTL
+440 GREGIL
-446 NINGGSVTAA
+446 NINGGAVTAA
-456 GTGKKGVYVRGNFQM
+456 GTGKNGVFVRGNFRM
-471 TGGSL
+471 KGGSL
-476 TVTGSGEPGIEN
+476 TATGSRKPGIEN
-488 VGSFELSDGTISTK
+488 EGTFELSGGTIST
-502 SNSGGIG
+502 SADNGGTG
-509 FLQGRGSATIKA
+509 FVQRGKPAMIKA
-521 KELNTDRLYINGDGS
+521 NELNTDRLNITGNSS
-536 FTVAKGG
+536 FTVARGG
-543 KVTSGSTTIN
+543 KVTSGSTIIN

-559 AGEFVSN
+559 EGEFVSN
-566 GPFEK
+566 GPFVKEK
-571 GKYGTFNNT
+571 DGTFINK
-580 GTISGSGSLPD
+580 GTISGNGSLPD
-591 DAKQTPDEI
+591 DLKQKPGNITVNQAEI
-600 KDYTK
+600 SAGYRD
-605 KISKDYYKNMSIDV
+605 NMLIDV
-619 PNLAAIQKPANAGNL
+619 PSLAGIHKPVNAGNL
-634 QYELVEDTGSDK
+634 QYELAEYTGSDK
-646 GAGTI
+646 GEGTI
-651 DKETGRLKVT
+651 NEETGQLTVK
-661 KAGVFKIKVNTQESG
+661 KAGVFKIKVNTQASG
-676 FYKEGENPV
+676 LYEAGKNPV

-697 DSWNLTVTAA
+697 DHWNLIVTAT
-707 SGIYNGS
+707 SDIYNGS
-714 KGYPAAT
+714 KGYPAAA
-721 ISTTGIPDGA
+721 ISASGIPKGA
-731 RYEYQLKNT
+731 GYEYQLKRTKN
-740 NRTDDLQEEQW
+740 TDDLQEDQW

-756 KIVNVAESGQFVFV
+756 KIVNVAESEQFVFV

-777 ESKIFCS
+777 ESKVFCS
-784 DNQTDITKRRFL
+784 DNRTSITERSFT
-796 DTKVTLEPQTVIYN
+796 DTKVTLEPETVIYN
-810 GQSWSPEI
+810 GQSRNPEI

-823 WQGASGAEV
+823 WQGTSGDEV
-832 DKADYTIQYW
+832 NKADYTIKYW

-847 TGNSEVTERKDAGTY
+847 TDNSIVRERKDAGTY
-862 TVHLIGQEN
+862 TVHLLGQGN
-871 YTNESNGAILTIDKC
+871 YKNESNTAIFTIDKC
-886 KLNARITGDSFDK
+886 KLNARITGYSFDK

-914 VQLYSDSGIPD
+914 VQLYSDSGTPD

-942 VGEHDIEAA
+942 VGEHNIEAA

-966 ENSASVKG
+966 ENSTSIKG
-974 SIIARDFAS
+974 NIVARDFAS

-996 EQKPQILA
+996 EQKPQIHA

-1060 DVTVQQASS
+1060 NVTVQQAPSS
-1069 NSGSHSGGGKDSGG
+1069 SGSHSGGG
-1083 KDSSGKGSSG
+1083 G

-1176 ADGYLSTGWLY
+1176 AEGYLSTGWIY

-1208 FINGKWYYLNPSHD
+1208 FINGKWYYLNSNHD

>member
-1 MKGIRRAAAMCLTMT
+1 
-16 LAVSTLFGNTAW
+16 
-28 ADMPQKTERK
+28 
-38 KCVHVH
+38 
-44 TEECYGEPD
+44 
-53 EEATS
+53 
-58 SQIGEEPTE
+58 
-67 CTHVCTVESGCIRNT
+67 
-82 AVSSGTNEDDSET
+82 
-95 GPDEEETND
+95 
-104 QKDSADKAENGGK
+104 
-117 QKDSADKAEDD
+117 
-128 EKQEDAPSVSTPS
+128 
-141 DMEDTAVPG
+141 MEDTTVPG

-173 LDGKLELNGVTE
+173 LDGKLELSGVTE

-204 QVGEKSEVGGEGEEK
+204 QVGEESEAGKEGK
-219 LLITGWTCSE
+219 LPITGWTCNE

-259 ADALVV
+259 VDALVV
-265 EVSVTGDQAALTA
+265 EVSVTGDQAAMPV
-278 VSGTAVLHVSFKAGK
+278 VSGECVLNVSFNSGEEFKS
-293 EAKDLYF
+293 LYF
-300 DGNNFS
+300 DGNKFS
-306 SYNNDVMDLL
+306 SVNNDVMKLL
-316 KQNGI
+316 NDHGI
-321 RVTSSGK
+321 KVTNSGENS
-328 DRFQLI
+328 FQLR
-334 MTKASIQNLQLSQG
+334 MTKATIQNLELSQG
-348 TWEIELNG
+348 TWEIVLNG
-356 SNVLEGKGKYVAGCG
+356 SNVLKGKGKGFSGCG

-376 NVSATIKA
+376 YVSATIKA
-384 GTAPAS
+384 ETASAS
-390 LTAHN
+390 LTVKN
-395 YPTTGSSDGS
+395 SPTKRTSDDASSA
-405 CGIQVAGSLTIE
+405 IVVAGSLTIE
-417 SGTIEAT
+417 SGTIEA
-424 AKAGSN
+424 AAYAEQN
-430 SAPDSGAILV
+430 SDPVSGAIV
-440 GTTGTL
+440 VQSNGTL
-446 NINGGSVTAA
+446 NISGGSVTAA
-456 GTGKKGVYVRGNFQM
+456 GTHKNGVYVRRNFQM

-476 TVTGSGEPGIEN
+476 TVTGSGKPGIEN
-488 VGSFELSDGTISTK
+488 VGSFELSGGTIST
-502 SNSGGIG
+502 NGGPG
-509 FLQGRGSATIKA
+509 FLQRGGTATIQA
-521 KELNTDRLYINGDGS
+521 KELNTDRLYINGNSS

-543 KVTSGSTTIN
+543 KVTSGSTIID

-559 AGEFVSN
+559 AGEFVLN
-566 GPFEK
+566 GAFEK
-571 GKYGTFNNT
+571 GKYGTFINN
-580 GTISGSGSLPD
+580 GTISGTGSLPD
-591 DAKQTPDEI
+591 GVKQIPDNITVYKAEI
-600 KDYTK
+600 SADYC
-605 KISKDYYKNMSIDV
+605 DNMSINV
-619 PNLAAIQKPANAGNL
+619 QNLAAIQKPVNAGNL

-646 GAGTI
+646 GVGTI
-651 DKETGRLKVT
+651 DKERGQLRVT
-661 KAGVFKIKVNTQESG
+661 KAGVFKIKVNTQASG
-676 FYKEGENPV
+676 FYKAGENPV
-685 YITLTVNKAAFP
+685 YITLTVNKAKFP

-707 SGIYNGS
+707 SGEYRGAQ
-714 KGYPAAT
+714 GYPAAA
-721 ISTTGIPDGA
+721 ISASSIPSGA
-731 RYEYQLKNT
+731 RYEYQLKST
-740 NRTDDLQEEQW
+740 NRKDDLQEDQW

-777 ESKIFCS
+777 KSKIFCS
-784 DNQTDITKRRFL
+784 GNQTNITKRKFT
-796 DTKVTLEPQTVIYN
+796 DTKVTLEPETVIYN

-823 WQGASGAEV
+823 WQGASEDAV
-832 DKADYTIQYW
+832 DRADYIIQYW

-847 TGNSEVTERKDAGTY
+847 TDNSIVTERKDAGTY
-862 TVHLIGQEN
+862 TVYLLGQRN
-871 YTNESNGAILTIDKC
+871 YTNESKQAILTIDKC

-899 VYDGTTDITE
+899 VYDGTTDIKE

-914 VQLYSDSGIPD
+914 VQLYSDSGTPD
-925 SQDVRADQ
+925 SRDVRADQ
-933 VNLAYQSAD
+933 VNWAYQSAD
-942 VGEHDIEAA
+942 VGEHNIEAA

-966 ENSASVKG
+966 ENSTSIKG
-974 SIIARDFAS
+974 NIVARDFAS

-996 EQKPQILA
+996 EQKPQIHA
-1004 SVETGLSNVSP
+1004 SVEIGLSNESP

-1048 SMDNFNDAVKTV
+1048 SMANFNDAVKTV
-1060 DVTVQQASS
+1060 NVTVQQAPSS
-1069 NSGSHSGGGKDSGG
+1069 SGSHSGGG
-1083 KDSSGKGSSG
+1083 GKGSSG
-1093 KGSSGKSSSGSSGTV
+1093 KSSSGKSSSGSSGTV

-1176 ADGYLSTGWLY
+1176 AEGYLSTGWIY
-1187 DTLYQGW
+1187 DTLHQGW

-1208 FINGKWYYLNPSHD
+1208 FINGKWYYLNSNQD
-1222 GSAGIMYSN
+1222 GSAGIMYSK

>member
-1 MKGIRRAAAMCLTMT
+1 MKGIRRAAAVCLTMT

-82 AVSSGTNEDDSET
+82 AASSGTNEDDSET
-95 GPDEEETND
+95 GPDDEETND
-104 QKDSADKAENGGK
+104 QKDSADKAEN
-117 QKDSADKAEDD
+117 
-128 EKQEDAPSVSTPS
+128 APSVSTPS
-141 DMEDTAVPG
+141 DMEDTTVPG

-173 LDGKLELNGVTE
+173 LDGKLELSGVTE

-204 QVGEKSEVGGEGEEK
+204 QVGEESEAGKEEK
-219 LLITGWTCSE
+219 LPITGWSCNE

-259 ADALVV
+259 AEALVV
-265 EVSVTGDQAALTA
+265 EVSVTGDQAAMPVYDYNNVVLNVNFDEGKTCKGLA
-278 VSGTAVLHVSFKAGK
+278 YDESG
-293 EAKDLYF
+293 
-300 DGNNFS
+300 FS
-306 SYNNDVMDLL
+306 SYKIDVMDLL
-316 KQNGI
+316 KRNGI
-321 RVTSSGK
+321 TVSSLEN

-334 MTKASIQNLQLSQG
+334 MTGASIQNLELTRG
-348 TWEIELNG
+348 TWEIVLNG
-356 SNVLEGKGKYVAGCG
+356 SNVLEGKGKGVGGVG
-371 LRIND
+371 LKIKE
-376 NVSATIKA
+376 NVRATIKE

-390 LTAHN
+390 LTAKN
-395 YPTTGSSDGS
+395 YPTTGTSSDGS
-405 CGIQVAGSLTIE
+405 SGIVVDGNLTIK

-424 AKAGSN
+424 ADGGKN
-430 SAPDSGAILV
+430 SASFSGGIVV
-440 GTTGTL
+440 GTRGIL
-446 NINGGSVTAA
+446 NITGGAVTAA
-456 GTGKKGVYVRGNFQM
+456 GTGKNGMFVRGNFQM
-471 TGGSL
+471 AGGSL
-476 TVTGSGEPGIEN
+476 TVTGSGKPGIEN
-488 VGSFELSDGTISTK
+488 EGTFELSGGTISTK
-502 SNSGGIG
+502 SNSDGIG
-509 FLQGRGSATIKA
+509 FLQGRGSVTIKA
-521 KELNTDRLYINGDGS
+521 NELNTDRLNITGNSS
-536 FTVAKGG
+536 FTVARGG
-543 KVTSGSTTIN
+543 KVTSGSTIID

-559 AGEFVSN
+559 EGEFVSN

-571 GKYGTFNNT
+571 GEGGRFNNN
-580 GTISGSGSLPD
+580 GIISGTGSLPD
-591 DAKQTPDEI
+591 GVKQIPDNITVYKAEI
-600 KDYTK
+600 SADYC
-605 KISKDYYKNMSIDV
+605 DNMSINV
-619 PNLAAIQKPANAGNL
+619 QNLAAIQEPVRAGKL
-634 QYELVEDTGSDK
+634 QYELAEYTGSDK
-646 GAGTI
+646 GVGTI
-651 DKETGRLKVT
+651 DKETGQLKVDR
-661 KAGVFKIKVNTQESG
+661 AGVFKIKVNTQASG
-676 FYKEGENPV
+676 FYKAGEKPV

-697 DSWNLTVTAA
+697 ASWNLIVTAT

-721 ISTTGIPDGA
+721 ISTTDIPDGA
-731 RYEYQLKNT
+731 RYEYQLKST
-740 NRTDDLQEEQW
+740 NSTGDLQEDKW
-751 KSECP
+751 KSKCP

-770 RVTVDNY
+770 RVTVNNY
-777 ESKIFCS
+777 ESKVFCS
-784 DNQTDITKRRFL
+784 DNRTSITERRFA
-796 DTKVTLEPQTVIYN
+796 DTKVTLEPENVIYN
-810 GQSWSPEI
+810 GQSRNPEI

-823 WQGASGAEV
+823 WQGASGDEV
-832 DKADYTIQYW
+832 NKADYTIKYW

-847 TGNSEVTERKDAGTY
+847 TDNSIVTERKDAGTY
-862 TVHLIGQEN
+862 TVYLMGLGN
-871 YTNESNGAILTIDKC
+871 YTDELNTAIFTIDKC
-886 KLNARITGDSFDK
+886 KLNARIIGGSFDK
-899 VYDGTTDITE
+899 VYDGTTDIRE

-914 VQLYSDSGIPD
+914 VQLYSDSGTPD

-942 VGEHDIEAA
+942 VGEHNIEAA

-966 ENSASVKG
+966 ENSTSIKG
-974 SIIARDFAS
+974 NIVARDFAS

-996 EQKPQILA
+996 EQKPQIHA

-1048 SMDNFNDAVKTV
+1048 SMANFNDAVKTV
-1060 DVTVQQASS
+1060 NVTVQQAPSS
-1069 NSGSHSGGGKDSGG
+1069 SGSHSGGG
-1083 KDSSGKGSSG
+1083 G

-1176 ADGYLSTGWLY
+1176 AEGYLSTGWIY

-1208 FINGKWYYLNPSHD
+1208 FINGKWYYLNSNQD
-1222 GSAGIMYSN
+1222 GSAGIMYSK

>member
-1 MKGIRRAAAMCLTMT
+1 MKGIRRAAAVCLTMT

-28 ADMPQKTERK
+28 ADMPQKMERK

-67 CTHVCTVESGCIRNT
+67 CTHICTVESGCIRNT
-82 AVSSGTNEDDSET
+82 AASSGMNEDDSET
-95 GPDEEETND
+95 GPDDEETND
-104 QKDSADKAENGGK
+104 QKDSADKEEN
-117 QKDSADKAEDD
+117 
-128 EKQEDAPSVSTPS
+128 APSVSTPS
-141 DMEDTAVPG
+141 DMEDTTVPG

-173 LDGKLELNGVTE
+173 LDGKLELSGVTE

-193 VTEYLPEAIIA
+193 VTEYLPQAIIA
-204 QVGEKSEVGGEGEEK
+204 QGGEESEAGKEEK
-219 LLITGWTCSE
+219 LPITGWSCNE
-229 YVQDEEGRWPL
+229 YVQDEEGCWPL

-259 ADALVV
+259 VDALVV
-265 EVSVTGDQAALTA
+265 EVSVTGDQAAMPVYNYKNVVLNVNFDEGKTCKGLA
-278 VSGTAVLHVSFKAGK
+278 YDESG
-293 EAKDLYF
+293 
-300 DGNNFS
+300 FS
-306 SYNNDVMDLL
+306 SLNDDVMNLL
-316 KQNGI
+316 NDRGI
-321 RVTSSGK
+321 EVTNSGENS
-328 DRFQLI
+328 FQLR
-334 MTKASIQNLQLSQG
+334 MTNATTIQNLELSRG
-348 TWEIELNG
+348 TWEIVLNG
-356 SNVLEGKGKYVAGCG
+356 SNVLEGKGKGVGGVG
-371 LRIND
+371 LKIKE
-376 NVSATIKA
+376 NVSATIKE
-384 GTAPAS
+384 GTAPAF
-390 LTAHN
+390 LTAKN
-395 YPTTGSSDGS
+395 SPTTGTSRDGS
-405 CGIQVAGSLTIE
+405 SGIAVEGNLTIE

-424 AKAGSN
+424 ADGGENSASFSGGIVVGSN
-430 SAPDSGAILV
+430 
-440 GTTGTL
+440 GTL
-446 NINGGSVTAA
+446 NINGGAVTAA
-456 GTGKKGVYVRGNFQM
+456 GIGKNGVFVRGNFRM
-471 TGGSL
+471 KGGSL
-476 TVTGSGEPGIEN
+476 TATGSRKPGIEN
-488 VGSFELSDGTISTK
+488 EGTFNLSGGTISTK
-502 SNSGGIG
+502 SNSDGIG
-509 FLQGRGSATIKA
+509 FLQSGGFATIQA
-521 KELNTDRLYINGDGS
+521 RELITDRLCITNSS
-536 FTVAKGG
+536 FTVASGG
-543 KVTSGSTTIN
+543 KVTSGSTIIK
-553 SGTLTN
+553 SGSTLTN
-559 AGEFVSN
+559 EGEFVSN
-566 GPFEK
+566 GAFEK
-571 GKYGTFNNT
+571 EEDGRFINK
-580 GTISGSGSLPD
+580 GTISGNGSLPD
-591 DAKQTPDEI
+591 DLKQKPDSITGYTAEI
-600 KDYTK
+600 SADYR
-605 KISKDYYKNMSIDV
+605 DNMSINV
-619 PNLAAIQKPANAGNL
+619 QNLAAIQKPVNAGNL
-634 QYELVEDTGSDK
+634 QYELAEYTGSDK
-646 GAGTI
+646 GEGTI
-651 DKETGRLKVT
+651 DKETGQLTVT
-661 KAGVFKIKVNTQESG
+661 KAGVFKIKVNTQASG
-676 FYKEGENPV
+676 FYKAGENPV
-685 YITLTVNKAAFP
+685 DITLTVNKAAFP
-697 DSWNLTVTAA
+697 EHWNLTVKAA
-707 SGIYNGS
+707 SGKYRGAQ
-714 KGYPAAT
+714 GYLAAT
-721 ISTTGIPDGA
+721 ISPIGIPDGA
-731 RYEYQLKNT
+731 RYEYQLKRT
-740 NRTDDLQEEQW
+740 SSTDDLQEAQW
-751 KSECP
+751 ESECP
-756 KIVNVAESGQFVFV
+756 KIVNVAESEQFVFV

-777 ESKIFCS
+777 ESKVFCS
-784 DNQTDITKRRFL
+784 GNQTNITKRDFT
-796 DTKVTLEPQTVIYN
+796 DTKVTLEPETVIYN
-810 GQSWSPEI
+810 GQSRNPEI

-823 WQGASGAEV
+823 WQGASEDEV
-832 DKADYTIQYW
+832 NKADYTIKYW

-847 TGNSEVTERKDAGTY
+847 TDNSIVRERKDAGTY
-862 TVHLIGQEN
+862 TVHLLGQGN
-871 YTNESNGAILTIDKC
+871 YTYESNTAIFTIDKC
-886 KLNARITGDSFDK
+886 KLNARITGESFDK

-914 VQLYSDSGIPD
+914 VQLYSDSGTPD

-942 VGEHDIEAA
+942 VGEHNIEAA

-966 ENSASVKG
+966 ENSISIKG
-974 SIIARDFAS
+974 NIVARDFAS
-983 MTVSADPLTYNGT
+983 MIVSADPLTYNGT
-996 EQKPQILA
+996 EQKPQIHA

-1060 DVTVQQASS
+1060 NVTVQQAPSS
-1069 NSGSHSGGGKDSGG
+1069 SGSHSGGGKDSG
-1083 KDSSGKGSSG
+1083 G

-1176 ADGYLSTGWLY
+1176 AEGYLSTGWIY

-1208 FINGKWYYLNPSHD
+1208 FINGKWYYLNPNQD
-1222 GSAGIMYSN
+1222 GSAGIMYSK

>member
-1 MKGIRRAAAMCLTMT
+1 MKGIRRAAAVCLTMT

-67 CTHVCTVESGCIRNT
+67 CTHVCTVESGCIRNI
-82 AVSSGTNEDDSET
+82 AASSGTNEDDSET
-95 GPDEEETND
+95 GPDDEETND
-104 QKDSADKAENGGK
+104 QKDSADKAEN
-117 QKDSADKAEDD
+117 
-128 EKQEDAPSVSTPS
+128 APSVSTPS
-141 DMEDTAVPG
+141 DMEDTTVPG

-173 LDGKLELNGVTE
+173 LDGKLELSGVTE

-204 QVGEKSEVGGEGEEK
+204 QVGEESEAGKEEK
-219 LLITGWTCSE
+219 LPIAGWSCNE
-229 YVQDEEGRWPL
+229 YVQDEEGCWPL

-259 ADALVV
+259 VETPVV
-265 EVSVTGDQAALTA
+265 EVSVTGDQAAMP
-278 VSGTAVLHVSFKAGK
+278 VVNPYAVLNVSFNPSEGSKS
-293 EAKDLYF
+293 LYF
-300 DGNNFS
+300 DGKNFS
-306 SYNNDVMDLL
+306 SVNSDVMKLL
-316 KQNGI
+316 NDNGI
-321 RVTSSGK
+321 KVKVTSSGE

-334 MTKASIQNLQLSQG
+334 MTNATIQNLELSRG
-348 TWEIELNG
+348 TWEIVLNG
-356 SNVLEGKGKYVAGCG
+356 SNELEGKGKDFSGCG

-376 NVSATIKA
+376 YVSATIKA
-384 GTAPAS
+384 EPESAS
-390 LTAHN
+390 LKVQN
-395 YPTTGSSDGS
+395 YPTKKTSKDTSS
-405 CGIQVAGSLTIE
+405 GIVVAGSLTIE
-417 SGTIEAT
+417 SGTIEA
-424 AKAGSN
+424 AAYAEQN
-430 SAPDSGAILV
+430 SEPVSGAIV
-440 GTTGTL
+440 VQSKGTL
-446 NINGGSVTAA
+446 NIRGGSVTAA
-456 GTGKKGVYVRGNFQM
+456 GTHKNGVYVLNNFQM

-476 TVTGSGEPGIEN
+476 KVTGSGKPGIEN
-488 VGSFELSDGTISTK
+488 VGNFNLSGGTISTK
-502 SNSGGIG
+502 SNSDGIG
-509 FLQGRGSATIKA
+509 FLQRGGSATIQA
-521 KELNTDRLYINGDGS
+521 KELNTDRLYINGNSS
-536 FTVAKGG
+536 FTVARGG
-543 KVTSGSTTIN
+543 KVTSGSTRID
-553 SGTLTN
+553 SGTLIN

-571 GKYGTFNNT
+571 GTYGTFNNT

-591 DAKQTPDEI
+591 DVKQIPDNITVYTAEI
-600 KDYTK
+600 SADYR
-605 KISKDYYKNMSIDV
+605 DNMSINV
-619 PNLAAIQKPANAGNL
+619 QNLAAIQKPVNAGNL
-634 QYELVEDTGSDK
+634 QYELAEYTGSDK
-646 GAGTI
+646 GEGTI
-651 DKETGRLKVT
+651 DKKTGQLTVT
-661 KAGVFKIKVNTQESG
+661 KAGVFKIEVNTQESG
-676 FYKEGENPV
+676 LYKAGENPV
-685 YITLTVNKAAFP
+685 CITLTVNKAKFP
-697 DSWNLTVTAA
+697 DSWNLSVTAA
-707 SGIYNGS
+707 RDEYRGAQ
-714 KGYPAAT
+714 GYPAAA
-721 ISTTGIPDGA
+721 ISASSIPSGA
-731 RYEYQLKNT
+731 KYEYQLKST
-740 NRTDDLQEEQW
+740 NSTGDLQEDKW
-751 KSECP
+751 KSKCP

-777 ESKIFCS
+777 ESKVFCS
-784 DNQTDITKRRFL
+784 DNRTSITKRKFT
-796 DTKVTLEPQTVIYN
+796 DTKVTLEPENVIYN
-810 GQSWSPEI
+810 GQSRNPEI

-823 WQGASGAEV
+823 WQGASGDEV
-832 DKADYTIQYW
+832 NKADYIIRYW

-847 TGNSEVTERKDAGTY
+847 TDNREVTERKDAGTY
-862 TVHLIGQEN
+862 TVYLLGQEN
-871 YTNESNGAILTIDKC
+871 YTNESKQAILTIDKC
-886 KLNARITGDSFDK
+886 KLNARITGNSFDK
-899 VYDGTTDITE
+899 VYDGTTDIRE

-914 VQLYSDSGIPD
+914 VQLYSDSSTPD

-942 VGEHDIEAA
+942 VGEHNIEAA

-966 ENSASVKG
+966 ENSTSIKG
-974 SIIARDFAS
+974 NIVARDFAS

-996 EQKPQILA
+996 EQKPQIHA

-1048 SMDNFNDAVKTV
+1048 SMANFNDAVKTV
-1060 DVTVQQASS
+1060 NVTVQKVSS
-1069 NSGSHSGGGKDSGG
+1069 SSGSHSGGG
-1083 KDSSGKGSSG
+1083 G

-1176 ADGYLSTGWLY
+1176 AEGYLSTGWIY

-1208 FINGKWYYLNPSHD
+1208 FINGKWYYLNSNQD
-1222 GSAGIMYSN
+1222 GSAGIMYSK

>member
-1 MKGIRRAAAMCLTMT
+1 MKGIRRAAAVCLTMT

-28 ADMPQKTERK
+28 ADMPQKTEKK

-44 TEECYGEPD
+44 SEECYGEPD

-82 AVSSGTNEDDSET
+82 AASSGMNEDDSET

-104 QKDSADKAENGGK
+104 QKDSADKAEN
-117 QKDSADKAEDD
+117 
-128 EKQEDAPSVSTPS
+128 APSVSTPS
-141 DMEDTAVPG
+141 DMEDTTVPG

-173 LDGKLELNGVTE
+173 LDGKLELSGVTE

-204 QVGEKSEVGGEGEEK
+204 QIGEESEAGKEGK
-219 LLITGWTCSE
+219 LPITGWTCNE

-259 ADALVV
+259 VEAPVV
-265 EVSVTGDQAALTA
+265 EVSVTGDQAAMPV
-278 VSGTAVLHVSFKAGK
+278 VSGKCVLNVSFNSGEEFKG
-293 EAKDLYF
+293 LYF
-300 DGNNFS
+300 DGNKFS
-306 SYNNDVMDLL
+306 SVNNDVMKLL
-316 KQNGI
+316 NDHGI
-321 RVTSSGK
+321 KVTNSGENS
-328 DRFQLI
+328 FQLR
-334 MTKASIQNLQLSQG
+334 MTNATIQNLELSQG
-348 TWEIELNG
+348 TWEIVLNG
-356 SNVLEGKGKYVAGCG
+356 SNVLKGKGKGFSGCG

-376 NVSATIKA
+376 YVSATIKA
-384 GTAPAS
+384 ETASAS
-390 LTAHN
+390 LTVKN
-395 YPTTGSSDGS
+395 SPTKRTSDDASSA
-405 CGIQVAGSLTIE
+405 IVVAGSLTIE
-417 SGTIEAT
+417 SGTIEA
-424 AKAGSN
+424 AAYAEQN
-430 SAPDSGAILV
+430 SDPVSGAIV
-440 GTTGTL
+440 VQSNGTL
-446 NINGGSVTAA
+446 NISGGSVTAA
-456 GTGKKGVYVRGNFQM
+456 GTHKNGVYVRRNFQM

-476 TVTGSGEPGIEN
+476 TVTGSGKPGIEN
-488 VGSFELSDGTISTK
+488 EGNFKLSGGTISTK
-502 SNSGGIG
+502 SNSDGIG
-509 FLQGRGSATIKA
+509 FLQRGGSATIQA
-521 KELNTDRLYINGDGS
+521 RELNTDRLNITGNSS
-536 FTVAKGG
+536 FTVARGG
-543 KVTSGSTTIN
+543 KVTSGSTIIN

-559 AGEFVSN
+559 EGEFVSN
-566 GPFEK
+566 GPFVKEEN
-571 GKYGTFNNT
+571 GRFINT
-580 GTISGSGSLPD
+580 GTISGNGSLPD
-591 DAKQTPDEI
+591 DVKQTPDKI
-600 KDYTK
+600 TGHKT
-605 KISKDYYKNMSIDV
+605 KISADYCNNMSINV
-619 PNLAAIQKPANAGNL
+619 QNLAAIQKPVNAGDL
-634 QYELVEDTGSDK
+634 QYELVKYTGSDK
-646 GAGTI
+646 GEGTI
-651 DKETGRLKVT
+651 DKKTGQLTVT
-661 KAGVFKIKVNTQESG
+661 KAGVFKIKVNTQASG
-676 FYKEGENPV
+676 FYKAGENPV
-685 YITLTVNKAAFP
+685 DITLTVNKAAFP
-697 DSWNLTVTAA
+697 DHWNLTVTAA
-707 SGIYNGS
+707 SGEYMGAQ
-714 KGYPAAT
+714 GYLAAT
-721 ISTTGIPDGA
+721 ISPIGIPDGA
-731 RYEYQLKNT
+731 RYEYQLKST
-740 NRTDDLQEEQW
+740 KSTDDLQEDQW

-756 KIVNVAESGQFVFV
+756 KIVNVAESDQYVFV

-777 ESKIFCS
+777 KPKIFCS
-784 DNQTDITKRRFL
+784 GNQTNITKRNFT
-796 DTKVTLEPQTVIYN
+796 DTKVTLEPETVIYN
-810 GQSWSPEI
+810 GQSWSPKI

-823 WQGASGAEV
+823 WQGASGNEV
-832 DKADYTIQYW
+832 DTADYTIQYW

-847 TGNSEVTERKDAGTY
+847 TYNKEVTERKDAGTY
-862 TVHLIGQEN
+862 TVWLMGKNKN
-871 YTNESNGAILTIDKC
+871 YWANNTTASFTIDKC
-886 KLNARITGDSFDK
+886 KLKARITGNSFDK
-899 VYDGTTDITE
+899 VYDGTTDIRE

-914 VQLYSDSGIPD
+914 VQLYSDSGTPD

-942 VGEHDIEAA
+942 VGEHNIEAA

-966 ENSASVKG
+966 ENSTSIKG
-974 SIIARDFAS
+974 NIVARDFAS

-996 EQKPQILA
+996 EQKPQIHA

-1048 SMDNFNDAVKTV
+1048 SMANFNDAVKTV
-1060 DVTVQQASS
+1060 NVTVQKVSS
-1069 NSGSHSGGGKDSGG
+1069 SSGSHSGGGKDSGG
-1083 KDSSGKGSSG
+1083 KGSSG
-1093 KGSSGKSSSGSSGTV
+1093 KGSSGSSGTV

-1176 ADGYLSTGWLY
+1176 AEGYLSTGWIY

-1208 FINGKWYYLNPSHD
+1208 FINGKWYYLNSNQD
-1222 GSAGIMYSN
+1222 GSAGIMYSK